1 MKKKVLTTTIATGL
15 MAAGVLTTQN
25 PASAK
30 ADTVPTGDNATST
43 NEVATQKSDAKTIA
57 QDNVNTAQTNL
68 DKAKADTQ
76 NASDSLQQ
84 AKVNETTSQKAVDEQ
99 TGKVSDAQNNVD
111 KAQADVTTAQ
121 NGLTAAQE
129 NAKNATETN
138 IQAAKDNVA
147 TQEQNVATAQDQA
160 KQANDAVTEQAN
172 KVADAQS
179 NVDKAQ
185 ADVTTAQNN
194 VNAAQKTVDDAKAA
208 MDPANV
214 QATVDAANKAEA
226 QVNQDKQDVATA
238 QNNLENA
245 KAADATRQTNI
256 NNTKKAVNTAQ
267 ANVDFSTKQA
277 QEMKDQLAGFQNL
290 QTNAQKVVNDL
301 VSQNS
306 LPTFNFTNDQLNLTK
321 SLVEDLNHIITTQ
334 SYGSNAADQSKYFS
348 AWKDSMTIPGDSISD
363 SELDNKFNSWKDTNP
378 NDINEK
384 IDMTNITSEQVQEL
398 SLFTAALLNQ
408 IRQQLGI
415 IEYTGT
421 AKVTVGTVD
430 LALQVAQLSS
440 QKNAGWGHYIYALKQ
455 ATYDHGLS
463 SEPATDKDDYTSGI
477 NFYGESAQSGT
488 TNLSMTM
495 ARAKELIANAI
506 SGMLFF
512 DGYSDMGHT
521 VAILGLYNIS
531 KEYSLGDRSEVLGVS
546 LSSPIKE
553 KDNDFLADYTLHI
566 LEYDKF
572 SVDLN
577 NRVHKLN
584 YSAEEDAK
592 QVATKMAVEIANPYN
607 SEEHAKLLQEA
618 QSNLTVANEKL
629 AQAKKANDEA
639 QAILTKN
646 ESLLKVA
653 NNNLAKAQ
661 NVPVQTATA
670 QKALTDIQN
679 KLAADTKTNE
689 DAQAKKEA
697 ALGDEA
703 AKQKVLDQAN
713 ANLATAQKALTDAQ
727 AKQKAAENN
736 LSAEKAKLASLQQVS
751 NAKTQDVKAAQVALD
766 DAKNKL
772 AALENAPLLVKA
784 AEDKLA
790 AAQKALDPVE
800 NVLVSEKAKLSAL
813 KQDLADAQADVTTAQ
828 KNYDEKLAIQTKA
841 QTDLD
846 NAKKVLQAI
855 YDREALE
862 AQIAAQEKAR
872 EEAEKKAAEEKAQA
886 EKNGYHVDG
895 NKVVD
900 ENGNQVSNWTVKNGQ
915 IIDNKGKVVSG
926 LTINKAG
933 AVVNKIGQQI
943 NSKNV
948 VDNLQ
953 ANKRTQAPVVQ
964 SKVAGKT
971 YVSTVVAPEKA
982 KANALPQTGEKE
994 SKTTLVGAILVGL
1007 GSLVGLFG
1015 LGRKKEY

>member
-30 ADTVPTGDNATST
+30 ADTVPKGDNATST
-43 NEVATQKSDAKTIA
+43 NEVATQESDAKTIA
-57 QDNVNTAQTNL
+57 QNNVNTAQTNL
-68 DKAKADTQ
+68 DKSKADTQ

-84 AKVNETTSQKAVDEQ
+84 AKANETTAQKAVDEQ
-99 TGKVSDAQNNVD
+99 TNKVADAQSNVD

-147 TQEQNVATAQDQA
+147 TQEQTVATAQDQA
-160 KQANDAVTEQAN
+160 KQATDAVTEQAN
-172 KVADAQS
+172 KVADAQKAVNDAQKNTS
-179 NVDKAQ
+179 AAQ
-185 ADVTTAQNN
+185 ADVTTAQKA
-194 VNAAQKTVDDAKAA
+194 VADAKAA

-245 KAADATRQTNI
+245 KTADATRQTNI
-256 NNTKKAVNTAQ
+256 DNAQKAVNTAQ

-277 QEMKDQLAGFQNL
+277 QEMKDQFNKYQGIKDA
-290 QTNAQKVVNDL
+290 AQKEVDGLNDKLSNVNTITISDVEAYKKAFNDWYTGSKRGENWTEEDKNFL
-301 VSQNS
+301 NDFMNS
-306 LPTFNFTNDQLNLTK
+306 NTYK
-321 SLVEDLNHIITTQ
+321 
-334 SYGSNAADQSKYFS
+334 GNAADKNI
-348 AWKDSMTIPGDSISD
+348 TV
-363 SELDNKFNSWKDTNP
+363 
-378 NDINEK
+378 DINHLTADQIK
-384 IDMTNITSEQVQEL
+384 EL
-398 SLFTAALLNQ
+398 SLFSADLLNQ
-408 IRQQLGI
+408 VRNQLGLPKVI
-415 IEYTGT
+415 VTEGSLKLAKDVTDNYVSDNWDKFDHDVDGISRAAAENGLLSGGNFYEDAIFSSDFSEASTMDDLKSILYTGI
-421 AKVTVGTVD
+421 VTMIGGSGD
-430 LALQVAQLSS
+430 EMLHA
-440 QKNAGWGHYIYALKQ
+440 AGL
-455 ATYDHGLS
+455 
-463 SEPATDKDDYTSGI
+463 
-477 NFYGESAQSGT
+477 
-488 TNLSMTM
+488 
-495 ARAKELIANAI
+495 
-506 SGMLFF
+506 
-512 DGYSDMGHT
+512 
-521 VAILGLYNIS
+521 
-531 KEYSLGDRSEVLGVS
+531 LGVDFGDDIS
-546 LSSPIKE
+546 TGKEQYFSAGTSMFPIKE
-553 KDNDFLADYTLHI
+553 DQMWITKMGHFFNVSKDYIRDSA
-566 LEYDKF
+566 KF
-572 SVDLN
+572 STTEVPGTSTEDL
-577 NRVHKLN
+577 VTQLN
-584 YSAEEDAK
+584 TAK
-592 QVATKMAVEIANPYN
+592 
-607 SEEHAKLLQEA
+607 AKLASATDALNKAKDADTQA
-618 QSNLTVANEKL
+618 QQILAKNKVELTTAQDNLT
-629 AQAKKANDEA
+629 
-639 QAILTKN
+639 
-646 ESLLKVA
+646 
-653 NNNLAKAQ
+653 KAQ
-661 NVPVQTATA
+661 NVPVQTEIA
-670 QKALTDIQN
+670 QKALTDVQN
-679 KLAADTKTNE
+679 KLAADTKINE

-703 AKQKVLDQAN
+703 AKQKVLDQAK

-751 NAKTQDVKAAQVALD
+751 NEKTQDVKAAQVALD

-926 LTINKAG
+926 LTINKVG
-933 AVVNKIGQQI
+933 AVVNKTGQQI

-953 ANKRTQAPVVQ
+953 SKRTQAPVVQ

-982 KANALPQTGEKE
+982 KTNTLPQTGEKE

>member
-84 AKVNETTSQKAVDEQ
+84 AKVNETTAQKAVDEQ

-129 NAKNATETN
+129 NAKNATEAN

-160 KQANDAVTEQAN
+160 RQANDAVTEQTN
-172 KVADAQS
+172 KVADAQKVVNDAQNNTS
-179 NVDKAQ
+179 SAQNNVDKAQ
-185 ADVTTAQNN
+185 KA
-194 VNAAQKTVDDAKAA
+194 VNDAKSA

-214 QATVDAANKAEA
+214 QSTVDAANKAEA
-226 QVNQDKQDVATA
+226 QVNQDKQDVAKA
-238 QNNLENA
+238 QTNLDNA

-256 NNTKKAVNTAQ
+256 DNAQKAVDTAKS
-267 ANVDFSTKQA
+267 NVDFSTKQA
-277 QEMKDQLAGFQNL
+277 QEMKDQLNKYQGIKDA
-290 QTNAQKVVNDL
+290 AQKAVDGLNDKLANVNTITISDVEAYKKAFNDWYTGSRRGENWTEEDKNFL
-301 VSQNS
+301 NDFMNS
-306 LPTFNFTNDQLNLTK
+306 NTYK
-321 SLVEDLNHIITTQ
+321 
-334 SYGSNAADQSKYFS
+334 GNAAD
-348 AWKDSMTIPGDSISD
+348 KDVVV
-363 SELDNKFNSWKDTNP
+363 
-378 NDINEK
+378 DINHLTADQIK
-384 IDMTNITSEQVQEL
+384 EL
-398 SLFTAALLNQ
+398 SLFSADLLNQ
-408 IRQQLGI
+408 VRNQLGLPKVI
-415 IEYTGT
+415 VTEGSLKLAKDVTDNYVSDNWDKFDHDVDGISRAAEENGLLSGGNFYEDAIFSSDFSEASTMDDLKSILYTGI
-421 AKVTVGTVD
+421 VTMIGGSGD
-430 LALQVAQLSS
+430 EMLHA
-440 QKNAGWGHYIYALKQ
+440 AGL
-455 ATYDHGLS
+455 
-463 SEPATDKDDYTSGI
+463 
-477 NFYGESAQSGT
+477 
-488 TNLSMTM
+488 
-495 ARAKELIANAI
+495 
-506 SGMLFF
+506 
-512 DGYSDMGHT
+512 
-521 VAILGLYNIS
+521 
-531 KEYSLGDRSEVLGVS
+531 LGVDFGDDIS
-546 LSSPIKE
+546 TGKEQYFSAGTSMFPIKE
-553 KDNDFLADYTLHI
+553 DQMWITKMGHFFNVSKDYIRDSA
-566 LEYDKF
+566 KF
-572 SVDLN
+572 STTEVPGTSTEDL
-577 NRVHKLN
+577 VTQLN
-584 YSAEEDAK
+584 TAK
-592 QVATKMAVEIANPYN
+592 
-607 SEEHAKLLQEA
+607 AKLASATDALNKAKDADTQA
-618 QSNLTVANEKL
+618 QQILAKNKAELTTAQDNLT
-629 AQAKKANDEA
+629 
-639 QAILTKN
+639 
-646 ESLLKVA
+646 
-653 NNNLAKAQ
+653 KAQ

-670 QKALTDIQN
+670 QKALTDAQN
-679 KLAADTKTNE
+679 KLAADTKINE
-689 DAQAKKEA
+689 DAQAKKAA

-713 ANLATAQKALTDAQ
+713 ANLVTAQKALTDAQ
-727 AKQKAAENN
+727 NKQKEAENN
-736 LSAEKAKLASLQQVS
+736 LSAEKAKLASLQQVA
-751 NAKTQDVKAAQVALD
+751 NEKAQAVKDAQATLD

-790 AAQKALDPVE
+790 AAQKALDPLE
-800 NVLVSEKAKLSAL
+800 NTLVSENAKLSAL
-813 KQDLADAQADVTTAQ
+813 KQDLADAQVAVDQAQ
-828 KNYDEKLAIQTKA
+828 KNYNEKLATQTKA

-933 AVVNKIGQQI
+933 AVVNKTGQQI

-971 YVSTVVAPEKA
+971 YVSTVVVPEKA

>member
-15 MAAGVLTTQN
+15 IAAGVLTTQN

-30 ADTVPTGDNATST
+30 ADTVPTGDNDTST

-84 AKVNETTSQKAVDEQ
+84 AKVNETTAQKAVDEQ

-129 NAKNATETN
+129 NAKNATEAN

-172 KVADAQS
+172 KVADAQKAVNDAQKNTS
-179 NVDKAQ
+179 AAQ
-185 ADVTTAQNN
+185 ADVTTAQ
-194 VNAAQKTVDDAKAA
+194 KTVDDTKAA

-226 QVNQDKQDVATA
+226 QVNQDKQNVATA
-238 QNNLENA
+238 QNNLDNA

-256 NNTKKAVNTAQ
+256 DNAQKAVNTAQ

-277 QEMKDQLAGFQNL
+277 QEMKDQFNKYQGIKDA
-290 QTNAQKVVNDL
+290 AQKEVDGLNDKLSNVNTITISDVEAYKKAFNDWYTGSKRGENWTEEDKNFL
-301 VSQNS
+301 NDFMNS
-306 LPTFNFTNDQLNLTK
+306 NTYK
-321 SLVEDLNHIITTQ
+321 
-334 SYGSNAADQSKYFS
+334 GNAADKNI
-348 AWKDSMTIPGDSISD
+348 TV
-363 SELDNKFNSWKDTNP
+363 
-378 NDINEK
+378 DINHLTADQIK
-384 IDMTNITSEQVQEL
+384 EL
-398 SLFTAALLNQ
+398 SLFSADLLNQ
-408 IRQQLGI
+408 VRNQLGLPKVI
-415 IEYTGT
+415 VTEGSLKLAKDVTDNYVSDNWDKFDHDVDGISRAAAENGLLSGGNFYEDAIFSSDFSEASTMDDLKSILYTGI
-421 AKVTVGTVD
+421 VTMIGGSGD
-430 LALQVAQLSS
+430 EMLHA
-440 QKNAGWGHYIYALKQ
+440 AGL
-455 ATYDHGLS
+455 
-463 SEPATDKDDYTSGI
+463 
-477 NFYGESAQSGT
+477 
-488 TNLSMTM
+488 
-495 ARAKELIANAI
+495 
-506 SGMLFF
+506 
-512 DGYSDMGHT
+512 
-521 VAILGLYNIS
+521 
-531 KEYSLGDRSEVLGVS
+531 LGVDFGDDIS
-546 LSSPIKE
+546 TGKEQYFSAGTSMFPIKE
-553 KDNDFLADYTLHI
+553 DQMWITKMGHFFNVSKDYIRDSA
-566 LEYDKF
+566 KF
-572 SVDLN
+572 STTEVPGTSTEDL
-577 NRVHKLN
+577 VTQLN
-584 YSAEEDAK
+584 TAK
-592 QVATKMAVEIANPYN
+592 
-607 SEEHAKLLQEA
+607 AKLASATDALNKAKDADTQA
-618 QSNLTVANEKL
+618 QQILAKNKVELTTAQDNLT
-629 AQAKKANDEA
+629 
-639 QAILTKN
+639 
-646 ESLLKVA
+646 
-653 NNNLAKAQ
+653 KAQ

-670 QKALTDIQN
+670 QRALADAQN
-679 KLAADTKTNE
+679 KLAADTKINE

-713 ANLATAQKALTDAQ
+713 ANLATAQKALIDAQ
-727 AKQKAAENN
+727 TKQKAAENN
-736 LSAEKAKLASLQQVS
+736 LSAEKAKLANLQQVS
-751 NAKTQDVKAAQVALD
+751 NEKTQDVKAAQVALD

-790 AAQKALDPVE
+790 EAQKALDPVE

-813 KQDLADAQADVTTAQ
+813 KQDLADAQADATTAQ
-828 KNYDEKLAIQTKA
+828 KNYNEKLAIQTKA

-886 EKNGYHVDG
+886 EKNSYHVDG

-933 AVVNKIGQQI
+933 AVVNKTGQQI
-943 NSKNV
+943 NSKDV

-971 YVSTVVAPEKA
+971 YVSTVVVPEKA

>member
-43 NEVATQKSDAKTIA
+43 NEVATQESDAKTIA
-57 QDNVNTAQTNL
+57 QNNVNTAQNNL
-68 DKAKADTQ
+68 DKSKADTQ

-84 AKVNETTSQKAVDEQ
+84 AKANETTAQKAVDEQ
-99 TGKVSDAQNNVD
+99 TNKVADAQNNVD
-111 KAQADVTTAQ
+111 KAQANVNTAQ

-138 IQAAKDNVA
+138 IQTAKDNVA

-160 KQANDAVTEQAN
+160 KQVSDTVTEQTN
-172 KVADAQS
+172 KVSNAQETVNDAQKNTS
-179 NVDKAQ
+179 AAQ
-185 ADVTTAQNN
+185 ADVNTAQK
-194 VNAAQKTVDDAKAA
+194 AVDDAKTA

-256 NNTKKAVNTAQ
+256 DNAQKAVDTAKS
-267 ANVDFSTKQA
+267 NVDFSTKQA
-277 QEMKDQLAGFQNL
+277 QEMKDQFNKYQGIKDA
-290 QTNAQKVVNDL
+290 AQKEVDGLNDKLSNVNTITISDVEAYKKAFNDWYTGSKRGENWTEEDKNFL
-301 VSQNS
+301 NDFMNS
-306 LPTFNFTNDQLNLTK
+306 NTYK
-321 SLVEDLNHIITTQ
+321 
-334 SYGSNAADQSKYFS
+334 GNAADKNI
-348 AWKDSMTIPGDSISD
+348 TV
-363 SELDNKFNSWKDTNP
+363 
-378 NDINEK
+378 DINHLTADQIK
-384 IDMTNITSEQVQEL
+384 EL
-398 SLFTAALLNQ
+398 SLFSADLLNQ
-408 IRQQLGI
+408 VRNQLGLPKVI
-415 IEYTGT
+415 VTEGSLKLAKDVTDNYVSDNWDKFDHDVDGISRAAAENGLLSGGNFYEDAIFSSDFSEASTMDDLKSILYTGI
-421 AKVTVGTVD
+421 VTMIGGSGD
-430 LALQVAQLSS
+430 EMLHA
-440 QKNAGWGHYIYALKQ
+440 AGL
-455 ATYDHGLS
+455 
-463 SEPATDKDDYTSGI
+463 
-477 NFYGESAQSGT
+477 
-488 TNLSMTM
+488 
-495 ARAKELIANAI
+495 
-506 SGMLFF
+506 
-512 DGYSDMGHT
+512 
-521 VAILGLYNIS
+521 
-531 KEYSLGDRSEVLGVS
+531 LGVDFGDDIS
-546 LSSPIKE
+546 TGKEQYFSAGTSMFPIKE
-553 KDNDFLADYTLHI
+553 DQMWITKMGHFFNVSKDYIRDSA
-566 LEYDKF
+566 KF
-572 SVDLN
+572 STTEVPGTSTEDL
-577 NRVHKLN
+577 VTQLN
-584 YSAEEDAK
+584 TAK
-592 QVATKMAVEIANPYN
+592 
-607 SEEHAKLLQEA
+607 AKLASATDALNKAKDADTQA
-618 QSNLTVANEKL
+618 QQILAKNKVELTTAQDNLT
-629 AQAKKANDEA
+629 
-639 QAILTKN
+639 
-646 ESLLKVA
+646 
-653 NNNLAKAQ
+653 KAQ
-661 NVPVQTATA
+661 NVPVQTEIA
-670 QKALTDIQN
+670 QKALTDVQN
-679 KLAADTKTNE
+679 KLAADTKINE

-751 NAKTQDVKAAQVALD
+751 NEKTQDVKAAQVALD

-933 AVVNKIGQQI
+933 AVVNKTGQQI

-971 YVSTVVAPEKA
+971 YVSTVVVPEKA

>member
-43 NEVATQKSDAKTIA
+43 NEVATQESDAKTIA

-68 DKAKADTQ
+68 DKSKADTQ

-84 AKVNETTSQKAVDEQ
+84 AKVNETTAQKVVDEQ

-147 TQEQNVATAQDQA
+147 TQEQTVATAQDQA
-160 KQANDAVTEQAN
+160 KQATDAVTEQAN
-172 KVADAQS
+172 KVADAQKAVNDAQKNTS
-179 NVDKAQ
+179 AAQ
-185 ADVTTAQNN
+185 ADVTTAQKA
-194 VNAAQKTVDDAKAA
+194 VADAKAA

-245 KAADATRQTNI
+245 KTADATRQTNI
-256 NNTKKAVNTAQ
+256 DNAQKAVNTAQ

-277 QEMKDQLAGFQNL
+277 QEMKDQFNKYQGIKDA
-290 QTNAQKVVNDL
+290 AQKEVDGLNDKLSNVNTITISDVEAYKKAFNDWYTGSKRGENWTEEDKNFL
-301 VSQNS
+301 NDFMNS
-306 LPTFNFTNDQLNLTK
+306 NTYK
-321 SLVEDLNHIITTQ
+321 
-334 SYGSNAADQSKYFS
+334 GNAADKNI
-348 AWKDSMTIPGDSISD
+348 TV
-363 SELDNKFNSWKDTNP
+363 
-378 NDINEK
+378 DINHLTADQIK
-384 IDMTNITSEQVQEL
+384 EL
-398 SLFTAALLNQ
+398 SLFSADLLNQ
-408 IRQQLGI
+408 VRNQLGLPKVI
-415 IEYTGT
+415 VTEGSLKLAKDVTDNYVSDNWDKFDHDVDGISRAAAENGLLSGGNFYEDAIFSSDFSEASTMDDLKSILYTGI
-421 AKVTVGTVD
+421 VTMIGGSGD
-430 LALQVAQLSS
+430 EMLHA
-440 QKNAGWGHYIYALKQ
+440 AGL
-455 ATYDHGLS
+455 
-463 SEPATDKDDYTSGI
+463 
-477 NFYGESAQSGT
+477 
-488 TNLSMTM
+488 
-495 ARAKELIANAI
+495 
-506 SGMLFF
+506 
-512 DGYSDMGHT
+512 
-521 VAILGLYNIS
+521 
-531 KEYSLGDRSEVLGVS
+531 LGVDFGDDIS
-546 LSSPIKE
+546 TGKEQYFSAGTSMFPIKE
-553 KDNDFLADYTLHI
+553 DQMWITKMGHFFNVSKDYIRDSA
-566 LEYDKF
+566 KF
-572 SVDLN
+572 STTEVPGTSTEDL
-577 NRVHKLN
+577 VTQLN
-584 YSAEEDAK
+584 TAK
-592 QVATKMAVEIANPYN
+592 
-607 SEEHAKLLQEA
+607 AKLASATDALNKAKDADTQA
-618 QSNLTVANEKL
+618 QQILANNKVELTTAQDNLT
-629 AQAKKANDEA
+629 
-639 QAILTKN
+639 
-646 ESLLKVA
+646 
-653 NNNLAKAQ
+653 KAQ
-661 NVPVQTATA
+661 NVPVQTEIA
-670 QKALTDIQN
+670 QKALTDVQN
-679 KLAADTKTNE
+679 KLAADTKINE

-736 LSAEKAKLASLQQVS
+736 LSAEKAKLASLQQVA
-751 NAKTQDVKAAQVALD
+751 NEKTQDVKAAQVALD

-784 AEDKLA
+784 AEDKLS

-900 ENGNQVSNWTVKNGQ
+900 ENGNQVANWTVKNGQ

-933 AVVNKIGQQI
+933 AVVNKTGQQI

-953 ANKRTQAPVVQ
+953 FKRTQAPVVQ
-964 SKVAGKT
+964 SKVAGKI

-982 KANALPQTGEKE
+982 KTNTLPQTGEKE

>member
-1 MKKKVLTTTIATGL
+1 MKNKVLTTTIATGL

-30 ADTVPTGDNATST
+30 ADTVPTGDNTTS

-68 DKAKADTQ
+68 DKSKADTQ
-76 NASDSLQQ
+76 NTSDSLQQ
-84 AKVNETTSQKAVDEQ
+84 AKANETTAQKAVDEQ
-99 TGKVSDAQNNVD
+99 ANKVSEAQNNVD

-121 NGLTAAQE
+121 NELIAAQE
-129 NAKNATETN
+129 NAKNATEAN

-160 KQANDAVTEQAN
+160 KQANDAVTEQTN
-172 KVADAQS
+172 KVADAQKVVNDAQNNTS
-179 NVDKAQ
+179 SAQNNVDKAQ
-185 ADVTTAQNN
+185 KA
-194 VNAAQKTVDDAKAA
+194 VNDAKSA

-214 QATVDAANKAEA
+214 QSTVDAANKAEA
-226 QVNQDKQDVATA
+226 QVNQDKQDVAKA
-238 QNNLENA
+238 QTNLDNA

-256 NNTKKAVNTAQ
+256 DNAQKAVDTAKS
-267 ANVDFSTKQA
+267 NVDFSTKQA
-277 QEMKDQLAGFQNL
+277 QEMKDQLNKYQGIKDA
-290 QTNAQKVVNDL
+290 AQKAVDGLNDKLANVNTITISDVEAYKKAFNDWYTGSRRGENWTEEDKNFL
-301 VSQNS
+301 NDFMNS
-306 LPTFNFTNDQLNLTK
+306 NTYK
-321 SLVEDLNHIITTQ
+321 
-334 SYGSNAADQSKYFS
+334 GNAAD
-348 AWKDSMTIPGDSISD
+348 KDVVV
-363 SELDNKFNSWKDTNP
+363 
-378 NDINEK
+378 DINHLTADQIK
-384 IDMTNITSEQVQEL
+384 EL
-398 SLFTAALLNQ
+398 SLFSADLLNQ
-408 IRQQLGI
+408 VRNQLGLPKVI
-415 IEYTGT
+415 VTEGSLKLAKDVTDNYVSDNWDKFDHDVDGISRAAEENGLLSGGNFYEDAIFSSDFSEASTMDDLKSILYTGI
-421 AKVTVGTVD
+421 VTMIGGSGD
-430 LALQVAQLSS
+430 EMLHA
-440 QKNAGWGHYIYALKQ
+440 AGL
-455 ATYDHGLS
+455 
-463 SEPATDKDDYTSGI
+463 
-477 NFYGESAQSGT
+477 
-488 TNLSMTM
+488 
-495 ARAKELIANAI
+495 
-506 SGMLFF
+506 
-512 DGYSDMGHT
+512 
-521 VAILGLYNIS
+521 
-531 KEYSLGDRSEVLGVS
+531 LGVDFGGDIS
-546 LSSPIKE
+546 TGKEQYFSAGTSMFPIKE
-553 KDNDFLADYTLHI
+553 DQMWITKMGHFFNVSKDYIRDSA
-566 LEYDKF
+566 KF
-572 SVDLN
+572 STTEVPGTSTEDL
-577 NRVHKLN
+577 VTQLN
-584 YSAEEDAK
+584 TAK
-592 QVATKMAVEIANPYN
+592 
-607 SEEHAKLLQEA
+607 AKLASATDALNKAKDADTQA
-618 QSNLTVANEKL
+618 QQILAKNKAELTTAQDNLT
-629 AQAKKANDEA
+629 
-639 QAILTKN
+639 
-646 ESLLKVA
+646 
-653 NNNLAKAQ
+653 KAQ

-670 QKALTDIQN
+670 QKALTDAQN
-679 KLAADTKTNE
+679 KLAADTKINE
-689 DAQAKKEA
+689 DAQAKKAA

-713 ANLATAQKALTDAQ
+713 ANLVTAQKALTDAQ
-727 AKQKAAENN
+727 NKQKEAENN
-736 LSAEKAKLASLQQVS
+736 LSAEKAKLASLQQVA
-751 NAKTQDVKAAQVALD
+751 NEKAQAVKDAQATLD

-790 AAQKALDPVE
+790 AAQKALDPLE
-800 NVLVSEKAKLSAL
+800 NTLVSENAKLSAL
-813 KQDLADAQADVTTAQ
+813 KQDLADAQVAVDQAQ
-828 KNYDEKLAIQTKA
+828 KNYNEKLATQTKA

-933 AVVNKIGQQI
+933 AVVNKTGQQI

-982 KANALPQTGEKE
+982 KANALPQTGEKQ

>member
-30 ADTVPTGDNATST
+30 ADTVPTGDNTTSTT

-57 QDNVNTAQTNL
+57 QDNVNTAQTNI
-68 DKAKADTQ
+68 D
-76 NASDSLQQ
+76 NAQ
-84 AKVNETTSQKAVDEQ
+84 
-99 TGKVSDAQNNVD
+99 
-111 KAQADVTTAQ
+111 
-121 NGLTAAQE
+121 
-129 NAKNATETN
+129 
-138 IQAAKDNVA
+138 
-147 TQEQNVATAQDQA
+147 
-160 KQANDAVTEQAN
+160 
-172 KVADAQS
+172 
-179 NVDKAQ
+179 
-185 ADVTTAQNN
+185 
-194 VNAAQKTVDDAKAA
+194 
-208 MDPANV
+208 
-214 QATVDAANKAEA
+214 
-226 QVNQDKQDVATA
+226 
-238 QNNLENA
+238 
-245 KAADATRQTNI
+245 
-256 NNTKKAVNTAQ
+256 KAVNTAQ

-277 QEMKDQLAGFQNL
+277 QEMKDQLNKYQGIKDA
-290 QTNAQKVVNDL
+290 AQKEVDGLNDKLANVNTITISDVEAYKKAFNDWYTGSKRGENWTEEDKNFL
-301 VSQNS
+301 NDFMNS
-306 LPTFNFTNDQLNLTK
+306 NTYK
-321 SLVEDLNHIITTQ
+321 
-334 SYGSNAADQSKYFS
+334 GNAADKNI
-348 AWKDSMTIPGDSISD
+348 TV
-363 SELDNKFNSWKDTNP
+363 
-378 NDINEK
+378 DINHLTADQIK
-384 IDMTNITSEQVQEL
+384 EL
-398 SLFTAALLNQ
+398 SLFSADLLNQ
-408 IRQQLGI
+408 VRNQLGLPKVI
-415 IEYTGT
+415 VTEGSLKLAKDVTDNYVSDNWDKFDHDVDGISRAAEENGLLSGGNFYEDAIFSSDFSEASTMDDLKSILYTGI
-421 AKVTVGTVD
+421 VTMIGGSGD
-430 LALQVAQLSS
+430 EMLHA
-440 QKNAGWGHYIYALKQ
+440 AGL
-455 ATYDHGLS
+455 
-463 SEPATDKDDYTSGI
+463 
-477 NFYGESAQSGT
+477 
-488 TNLSMTM
+488 
-495 ARAKELIANAI
+495 
-506 SGMLFF
+506 
-512 DGYSDMGHT
+512 
-521 VAILGLYNIS
+521 
-531 KEYSLGDRSEVLGVS
+531 LGVDFGDDIS
-546 LSSPIKE
+546 TGKEQYFSAGTSMFPIKE
-553 KDNDFLADYTLHI
+553 DQMWITKMGHFFNVSKDYIRDSA
-566 LEYDKF
+566 KF
-572 SVDLN
+572 STTEVPGTSTEDL
-577 NRVHKLN
+577 VTQLN
-584 YSAEEDAK
+584 T
-592 QVATKMAVEIANPYN
+592 TK
-607 SEEHAKLLQEA
+607 AKLASATDALNKAKDADTQA
-618 QSNLTVANEKL
+618 QQILAKNKAELITAQDNLTK
-629 AQAKKANDEA
+629 
-639 QAILTKN
+639 T
-646 ESLLKVA
+646 
-653 NNNLAKAQ
+653 Q
-661 NVPVQTATA
+661 NVPVQTETA
-670 QKALTDIQN
+670 QKALTDAQN
-679 KLAADTKTNE
+679 KLATDTKINE

-703 AKQKVLDQAN
+703 AKRKVLDQAN

-736 LSAEKAKLASLQQVS
+736 LSAEKVKLASLQQVA
-751 NAKTQDVKAAQVALD
+751 NEKTQDVKTAQVALD
-766 DAKNKL
+766 DVKNKL
-772 AALENAPLLVKA
+772 AALENAPLLLKA

-790 AAQKALDPVE
+790 AAQKVLDPVE

-933 AVVNKIGQQI
+933 AVVNKTGQQI

-982 KANALPQTGEKE
+982 KANALPQTGEKQ

>member
-76 NASDSLQQ
+76 NASNSLQK
-84 AKVNETTSQKAVDEQ
+84 AKANETTAQKAVDEQ
-99 TGKVSDAQNNVD
+99 TNKVADAQSNVD

-138 IQAAKDNVA
+138 IQAAKNNVA

-256 NNTKKAVNTAQ
+256 DNAKKAVNTAQ

-277 QEMKDQLAGFQNL
+277 QEMKDQLNKYQGIKDA
-290 QTNAQKVVNDL
+290 AQKEVDGLNDKLANVNTITISDVEAYKKAFNDWYTGSKRGENWTEEDKNFL
-301 VSQNS
+301 NDFMNS
-306 LPTFNFTNDQLNLTK
+306 NTYK
-321 SLVEDLNHIITTQ
+321 
-334 SYGSNAADQSKYFS
+334 GNAADKNI
-348 AWKDSMTIPGDSISD
+348 TV
-363 SELDNKFNSWKDTNP
+363 
-378 NDINEK
+378 DINHLIADQIK
-384 IDMTNITSEQVQEL
+384 EL
-398 SLFTAALLNQ
+398 SLFSADLLNQ
-408 IRQQLGI
+408 VRNQLGLPKVI
-415 IEYTGT
+415 VTEGSLKLAKDVTDNYVSDNWDKFDHDVDGISRAAEENGLLSGGNFYEDAIFSSDFSEASTMDDLKSILYTGIVT
-421 AKVTVGTVD
+421 MIGGSGDEMLHAAGLLGVDFGDDISTGKEQYFSAGTSMFPIKENQMWITKMGHFFNVSKDYIRDSAKFSTTEVPGTSTED
-430 LALQVAQLSS
+430 LVAQLNTTKTKLAS
-440 QKNAGWGHYIYALKQ
+440 
-455 ATYDHGLS
+455 
-463 SEPATDKDDYTSGI
+463 ATDALNKAKDADTQ
-477 NFYGESAQSGT
+477 AQQILAKNKAELT
-488 TNLSMTM
+488 T
-495 ARAKELIANAI
+495 
-506 SGMLFF
+506 
-512 DGYSDMGHT
+512 
-521 VAILGLYNIS
+521 
-531 KEYSLGDRSEVLGVS
+531 
-546 LSSPIKE
+546 
-553 KDNDFLADYTLHI
+553 
-566 LEYDKF
+566 
-572 SVDLN
+572 
-577 NRVHKLN
+577 
-584 YSAEEDAK
+584 
-592 QVATKMAVEIANPYN
+592 
-607 SEEHAKLLQEA
+607 A
-618 QSNLTVANEKL
+618 QDNLT
-629 AQAKKANDEA
+629 
-639 QAILTKN
+639 
-646 ESLLKVA
+646 
-653 NNNLAKAQ
+653 KAQ
-661 NVPVQTATA
+661 NVPVQTETA
-670 QKALTDIQN
+670 QKALTDAQN
-679 KLAADTKTNE
+679 KLATDTKINV

-727 AKQKAAENN
+727 AKQKVAENN
-736 LSAEKAKLASLQQVS
+736 LSAEKAKLASLQQVA
-751 NAKTQDVKAAQVALD
+751 NEKIQDVKTAQVALD

-841 QTDLD
+841 QTNLD

-933 AVVNKIGQQI
+933 AVVNKTGQQI

>member
-43 NEVATQKSDAKTIA
+43 NEVATQESDAKTIA
-57 QDNVNTAQTNL
+57 QNNVNTAQNNL
-68 DKAKADTQ
+68 DKSKADTQ

-84 AKVNETTSQKAVDEQ
+84 AKANETTAQKAVDEQ
-99 TGKVSDAQNNVD
+99 TNKVADTQNNVD
-111 KAQADVTTAQ
+111 KAQANVNTAQ

-138 IQAAKDNVA
+138 IQTAKDNVA

-160 KQANDAVTEQAN
+160 KQASDTVTEQTN
-172 KVADAQS
+172 KVSNAQETVNDAQKNTS
-179 NVDKAQ
+179 AAQ
-185 ADVTTAQNN
+185 ADVNTAQK
-194 VNAAQKTVDDAKAA
+194 AVDDAKTV

-256 NNTKKAVNTAQ
+256 DNAQKAVDTAKS
-267 ANVDFSTKQA
+267 NVDFSTKQA
-277 QEMKDQLAGFQNL
+277 QEMKDQFNKYQRIKDA
-290 QTNAQKVVNDL
+290 AQKEVDGLNDKLSNVNTITISDVEAYKKAFNDWYTGSKRGENWTEEDKNFL
-301 VSQNS
+301 NDFMNS
-306 LPTFNFTNDQLNLTK
+306 NTYK
-321 SLVEDLNHIITTQ
+321 
-334 SYGSNAADQSKYFS
+334 GNAADKNI
-348 AWKDSMTIPGDSISD
+348 TV
-363 SELDNKFNSWKDTNP
+363 
-378 NDINEK
+378 DINHLTADQIK
-384 IDMTNITSEQVQEL
+384 EL
-398 SLFTAALLNQ
+398 SLFSADLLNQ
-408 IRQQLGI
+408 VRNQLGLPKVI
-415 IEYTGT
+415 VTEGSLKLAKDVTDNYVSDNWDKFDHDVDGISRAAAENGLLSGGNFYEDAIFSSDFSEASTMDDLKSILYTGI
-421 AKVTVGTVD
+421 VTMIGGSGD
-430 LALQVAQLSS
+430 EMLHA
-440 QKNAGWGHYIYALKQ
+440 AGL
-455 ATYDHGLS
+455 
-463 SEPATDKDDYTSGI
+463 
-477 NFYGESAQSGT
+477 
-488 TNLSMTM
+488 
-495 ARAKELIANAI
+495 
-506 SGMLFF
+506 
-512 DGYSDMGHT
+512 
-521 VAILGLYNIS
+521 
-531 KEYSLGDRSEVLGVS
+531 LGVDFGDDIS
-546 LSSPIKE
+546 TGKEQYFSAGTSMFPIKE
-553 KDNDFLADYTLHI
+553 DQMWITKMGHFFNVSKDYIRDSA
-566 LEYDKF
+566 KF
-572 SVDLN
+572 STTEVPGTSTEYLVTQLN
-577 NRVHKLN
+577 T
-584 YSAEEDAK
+584 AK
-592 QVATKMAVEIANPYN
+592 
-607 SEEHAKLLQEA
+607 AKLASATDALNKAKDADTQA
-618 QSNLTVANEKL
+618 QQILAKNKVELTTAQDNLT
-629 AQAKKANDEA
+629 
-639 QAILTKN
+639 
-646 ESLLKVA
+646 
-653 NNNLAKAQ
+653 KAQ
-661 NVPVQTATA
+661 NVPVQTEIA
-670 QKALTDIQN
+670 QKALTDVQN
-679 KLAADTKTNE
+679 KLAADTKINE
-689 DAQAKKEA
+689 EAQAKKEA

-751 NAKTQDVKAAQVALD
+751 NEKTQDVKAAQVALD

-828 KNYDEKLAIQTKA
+828 KNYDEKLAIQAKA

-915 IIDNKGKVVSG
+915 IIDNKGKVVLG

-933 AVVNKIGQQI
+933 AVVNKTGQQI

-953 ANKRTQAPVVQ
+953 DNKRTQAPVVQ

-971 YVSTVVAPEKA
+971 YVSTVVVPEKA

>member
-1 MKKKVLTTTIATGL
+1 MKNKVLTTTIGTGL

-30 ADTVPTGDNATST
+30 ADTVPTGDNTTS

-68 DKAKADTQ
+68 DKSKADTQ
-76 NASDSLQQ
+76 NTSDSLQQ
-84 AKVNETTSQKAVDEQ
+84 AKANETTAQKAVDEQ
-99 TGKVSDAQNNVD
+99 ANKVSEAQNNVD

-121 NGLTAAQE
+121 NELIAAQE
-129 NAKNATETN
+129 NAKNATEAN

-160 KQANDAVTEQAN
+160 KQANDAVTEQTN
-172 KVADAQS
+172 KVADAQKVVNDAQNNTS
-179 NVDKAQ
+179 SAQNNVDKAQ
-185 ADVTTAQNN
+185 KA
-194 VNAAQKTVDDAKAA
+194 VNDAKSA

-214 QATVDAANKAEA
+214 QSTVDAANKAEA
-226 QVNQDKQDVATA
+226 QVNQDKQDVAKA
-238 QNNLENA
+238 QTNLDNA

-256 NNTKKAVNTAQ
+256 DNAQKAVDTAKS
-267 ANVDFSTKQA
+267 NVDFSTKQA
-277 QEMKDQLAGFQNL
+277 QEMKDQLNKYQGIKDA
-290 QTNAQKVVNDL
+290 AQKAVDGLNDKLANVNTITISDVEAYKKAFNDWYTGSRRGENWTEEDKNFL
-301 VSQNS
+301 NDFMNS
-306 LPTFNFTNDQLNLTK
+306 NTYK
-321 SLVEDLNHIITTQ
+321 
-334 SYGSNAADQSKYFS
+334 GNAAD
-348 AWKDSMTIPGDSISD
+348 KDVVV
-363 SELDNKFNSWKDTNP
+363 
-378 NDINEK
+378 DINHLTADQIK
-384 IDMTNITSEQVQEL
+384 EL
-398 SLFTAALLNQ
+398 SLFSADLLNQ
-408 IRQQLGI
+408 VRNQLGLPKVI
-415 IEYTGT
+415 VTEGSLKLAKDVTDNYVSDNWDKFDHDVDGISRAAEENGLLSGGNFYEDAIFSSDFSEASTMDDLKSILYTGI
-421 AKVTVGTVD
+421 VTMIGGSGD
-430 LALQVAQLSS
+430 EMLHA
-440 QKNAGWGHYIYALKQ
+440 AGL
-455 ATYDHGLS
+455 
-463 SEPATDKDDYTSGI
+463 
-477 NFYGESAQSGT
+477 
-488 TNLSMTM
+488 
-495 ARAKELIANAI
+495 
-506 SGMLFF
+506 
-512 DGYSDMGHT
+512 
-521 VAILGLYNIS
+521 
-531 KEYSLGDRSEVLGVS
+531 LGVDFGDDIS
-546 LSSPIKE
+546 TGKEQYFSAGTSMFPIKE
-553 KDNDFLADYTLHI
+553 DQMWITKMGHFFNVSKDYIRDSA
-566 LEYDKF
+566 KF
-572 SVDLN
+572 STTEVPGTSTEDL
-577 NRVHKLN
+577 VTQLN
-584 YSAEEDAK
+584 TAK
-592 QVATKMAVEIANPYN
+592 
-607 SEEHAKLLQEA
+607 AKLASATDALNKAKDADTQA
-618 QSNLTVANEKL
+618 QQILAKNKAELTTAQDNLT
-629 AQAKKANDEA
+629 
-639 QAILTKN
+639 
-646 ESLLKVA
+646 
-653 NNNLAKAQ
+653 KAQ

-670 QKALTDIQN
+670 QKALTDAQN
-679 KLAADTKTNE
+679 KLAADTKINE
-689 DAQAKKEA
+689 DAQAKKAA

-713 ANLATAQKALTDAQ
+713 ANLVTAQKALTDAQ
-727 AKQKAAENN
+727 NKQKEAENN
-736 LSAEKAKLASLQQVS
+736 LSAEKAKLASLQQVA
-751 NAKTQDVKAAQVALD
+751 NEKAQAVKDAQATLD

-790 AAQKALDPVE
+790 AAQKALDPLE
-800 NVLVSEKAKLSAL
+800 NTLVSENAKLSAL
-813 KQDLADAQADVTTAQ
+813 KQDLADAQVAVDQAQ
-828 KNYDEKLAIQTKA
+828 KNYNEKLATQTKA

-933 AVVNKIGQQI
+933 AVVNKTGQQI

-982 KANALPQTGEKE
+982 KANALPQTGEKQ

>member
-25 PASAK
+25 PVSAK
-30 ADTVPTGDNATST
+30 ADTVPKGDNATST
-43 NEVATQKSDAKTIA
+43 NEVATQESDAKTIA
-57 QDNVNTAQTNL
+57 QNNVNTAQTNL
-68 DKAKADTQ
+68 DKYKADTQ

-84 AKVNETTSQKAVDEQ
+84 AKANETTAQKAVDEQ
-99 TGKVSDAQNNVD
+99 TNKVADAQSNVD

-147 TQEQNVATAQDQA
+147 TQEQTVATAQDQA
-160 KQANDAVTEQAN
+160 KQATDAVTEQAN
-172 KVADAQS
+172 KVADAQ
-179 NVDKAQ
+179 KAVNDAQ
-185 ADVTTAQNN
+185 KNTSAAQNN

-214 QATVDAANKAEA
+214 QATVDTANKAEA
-226 QVNQDKQDVATA
+226 QVNKDKQDVAKA
-238 QNNLENA
+238 QIDLDNA

-256 NNTKKAVNTAQ
+256 DNAQKAVDTAKS
-267 ANVDFSTKQA
+267 NVDFSTKQA
-277 QEMKDQLAGFQNL
+277 QEMKDQFNKYQGIKDA
-290 QTNAQKVVNDL
+290 AQKEVDGLNDKLSNVNTITISD
-301 VSQNS
+301 VEAYKKA
-306 LPTFNFTNDQLNLTK
+306 FNDWYTGSKRGENWTEEDKNFLNDFMSSNTYK
-321 SLVEDLNHIITTQ
+321 
-334 SYGSNAADQSKYFS
+334 GNAADKNI
-348 AWKDSMTIPGDSISD
+348 TV
-363 SELDNKFNSWKDTNP
+363 
-378 NDINEK
+378 DINHLTADQIK
-384 IDMTNITSEQVQEL
+384 EL
-398 SLFTAALLNQ
+398 SLFSADLLNQ
-408 IRQQLGI
+408 VRNQLGLPKVI
-415 IEYTGT
+415 VTEGSLKLAKDVTDNYVSDNWDKFDHDVDGISRAAAENGLLSGGNFYEDAIFSSDFSEASTMDDLKSILYTGI
-421 AKVTVGTVD
+421 VTMIGGSGD
-430 LALQVAQLSS
+430 EMLHA
-440 QKNAGWGHYIYALKQ
+440 AGL
-455 ATYDHGLS
+455 
-463 SEPATDKDDYTSGI
+463 
-477 NFYGESAQSGT
+477 
-488 TNLSMTM
+488 
-495 ARAKELIANAI
+495 
-506 SGMLFF
+506 
-512 DGYSDMGHT
+512 
-521 VAILGLYNIS
+521 
-531 KEYSLGDRSEVLGVS
+531 LGVDFGDDIS
-546 LSSPIKE
+546 TGKEQYFSAGTSMFPIKE
-553 KDNDFLADYTLHI
+553 DQMWITKMGHFFNVSKDYIRDSA
-566 LEYDKF
+566 KF
-572 SVDLN
+572 STTEVPGTSTEDL
-577 NRVHKLN
+577 VTQLN
-584 YSAEEDAK
+584 TAK
-592 QVATKMAVEIANPYN
+592 
-607 SEEHAKLLQEA
+607 AKLASATDALNKAKDADTQA
-618 QSNLTVANEKL
+618 QQILAKNKVELTTAQDNLT
-629 AQAKKANDEA
+629 
-639 QAILTKN
+639 
-646 ESLLKVA
+646 
-653 NNNLAKAQ
+653 KAQ
-661 NVPVQTATA
+661 NVPVQTEIA
-670 QKALTDIQN
+670 QKALTDVQN
-679 KLAADTKTNE
+679 KLAADTKINE

-736 LSAEKAKLASLQQVS
+736 LSAEKAKLASLQQVA
-751 NAKTQDVKAAQVALD
+751 NEKTQDVKAAQVALD

-772 AALENAPLLVKA
+772 ATLENAPLLVKA

-872 EEAEKKAAEEKAQA
+872 EEAEKKAAEKAQA

-900 ENGNQVSNWTVKNGQ
+900 ENGNQVANWTVKNGQ

-933 AVVNKIGQQI
+933 AVVNKTGQQI

-953 ANKRTQAPVVQ
+953 FKRTQAPVVQ

-982 KANALPQTGEKE
+982 KTNALPQTGEKE

>member
-76 NASDSLQQ
+76 SASDSLQQ
-84 AKVNETTSQKAVDEQ
+84 AKANETTAQKAVDEQ
-99 TGKVSDAQNNVD
+99 ANKVSEAQNNVD

-121 NGLTAAQE
+121 NELTAAQE
-129 NAKNATETN
+129 NAKNATEAN
-138 IQAAKDNVA
+138 IQAAKENVA

-160 KQANDAVTEQAN
+160 KQANDAVTEQTN
-172 KVADAQS
+172 KVADAQ
-179 NVDKAQ
+179 KAVN
-185 ADVTTAQNN
+185 DAQNN
-194 VNAAQKTVDDAKAA
+194 TSAAQTDVNTAQKAVNDAKAA

-226 QVNQDKQDVATA
+226 QVNQDKQDVAKA
-238 QNNLENA
+238 QTNLDNA

-256 NNTKKAVNTAQ
+256 DNAQKAVDTAKS
-267 ANVDFSTKQA
+267 NVDFSTKQA
-277 QEMKDQLAGFQNL
+277 QEMKDQLNKYQGIKDA
-290 QTNAQKVVNDL
+290 AQKAVDGLNDKLANVNTITISDVEAYKKAFNDWYTGSRRGENWTEEDKNFL
-301 VSQNS
+301 NDFMNS
-306 LPTFNFTNDQLNLTK
+306 NTYK
-321 SLVEDLNHIITTQ
+321 
-334 SYGSNAADQSKYFS
+334 GNAAD
-348 AWKDSMTIPGDSISD
+348 KDVVV
-363 SELDNKFNSWKDTNP
+363 
-378 NDINEK
+378 DINHLTADQIK
-384 IDMTNITSEQVQEL
+384 EL
-398 SLFTAALLNQ
+398 SLFSADLLNQ
-408 IRQQLGI
+408 VRNQLGLPKVI
-415 IEYTGT
+415 VTEGSLKLAKDVTDNYVSDNWDKFDHDVDGISRAAEENGLLSGGNFYEDAIFSSDFSEASTMDDLKSILYTGI
-421 AKVTVGTVD
+421 VTMIGGSGD
-430 LALQVAQLSS
+430 EMLHA
-440 QKNAGWGHYIYALKQ
+440 AGL
-455 ATYDHGLS
+455 
-463 SEPATDKDDYTSGI
+463 
-477 NFYGESAQSGT
+477 
-488 TNLSMTM
+488 
-495 ARAKELIANAI
+495 
-506 SGMLFF
+506 
-512 DGYSDMGHT
+512 
-521 VAILGLYNIS
+521 
-531 KEYSLGDRSEVLGVS
+531 LGVDFGDDIS
-546 LSSPIKE
+546 TGKEQYFSAGTSMFPIKE
-553 KDNDFLADYTLHI
+553 DQMWITKMGHFFNVSKDYIRDSA
-566 LEYDKF
+566 KF
-572 SVDLN
+572 STTEVPGTSTEDL
-577 NRVHKLN
+577 VTQLN
-584 YSAEEDAK
+584 TAK
-592 QVATKMAVEIANPYN
+592 
-607 SEEHAKLLQEA
+607 AKLASATDALNKAKDADTQA
-618 QSNLTVANEKL
+618 QQILAKNKAELTTAQDNLT
-629 AQAKKANDEA
+629 
-639 QAILTKN
+639 
-646 ESLLKVA
+646 
-653 NNNLAKAQ
+653 KAQ

-670 QKALTDIQN
+670 QKALTDAQN
-679 KLAADTKTNE
+679 KLAADTKINE
-689 DAQAKKEA
+689 DAQAKKAA

-713 ANLATAQKALTDAQ
+713 ANLVTAQKALTDAQ
-727 AKQKAAENN
+727 NKQKEAENN
-736 LSAEKAKLASLQQVS
+736 LSAEKAKLASLQQVA
-751 NAKTQDVKAAQVALD
+751 NEKAQAVKDAQATLD

-933 AVVNKIGQQI
+933 AVVNKTGQQI

-982 KANALPQTGEKE
+982 KANALPQTGEKQ

>member
-15 MAAGVLTTQN
+15 MTAGVLTTQN

-43 NEVATQKSDAKTIA
+43 NEVSTQESDAKTIA
-57 QDNVNTAQTNL
+57 QNNVNTAQTNL
-68 DKAKADTQ
+68 DKSKADTQ
-76 NASDSLQQ
+76 NASDSLQK
-84 AKVNETTSQKAVDEQ
+84 AKANETTAQKAVDEQ
-99 TGKVSDAQNNVD
+99 T
-111 KAQADVTTAQ
+111 
-121 NGLTAAQE
+121 
-129 NAKNATETN
+129 
-138 IQAAKDNVA
+138 
-147 TQEQNVATAQDQA
+147 
-160 KQANDAVTEQAN
+160 N

-185 ADVTTAQNN
+185 ADVTTAQNELTTAQENAKNATETNIQTAKNNVATQEQNVATAQDQEKQANDAVTEQANKVADAQKAVNDAQKNTSTAQNN
-194 VNAAQKTVDDAKAA
+194 VNAAQKTVDDAKVA

-256 NNTKKAVNTAQ
+256 DNAKKAVNTAQ

-277 QEMKDQLAGFQNL
+277 QEMKDQLNKYQGIKDA
-290 QTNAQKVVNDL
+290 AQKEVDGLNDKLANVNTITISDVEAYKKAFNDWYTGSKRGENWTEEDKNFL
-301 VSQNS
+301 NDFMNS
-306 LPTFNFTNDQLNLTK
+306 NTYK
-321 SLVEDLNHIITTQ
+321 
-334 SYGSNAADQSKYFS
+334 GNAADKNI
-348 AWKDSMTIPGDSISD
+348 TV
-363 SELDNKFNSWKDTNP
+363 
-378 NDINEK
+378 DINHLTADQIK
-384 IDMTNITSEQVQEL
+384 EL
-398 SLFTAALLNQ
+398 SLFSADLLNQ
-408 IRQQLGI
+408 VRNQLGLPKVI
-415 IEYTGT
+415 VTEGSLKLAKDVTDNYVSDNWDKFDHDVDGISRAAEENGLLSGGNFYEDAIFSSDFSEASTMDDLKSILYTGIVT
-421 AKVTVGTVD
+421 MIGGSGDEMLHAAGLLGVDFGDDISTGKEQYFSAGTSMFPIKENQMWITKMGHFFNVSKDYIRDSAKFSTTEVPGTSTED
-430 LALQVAQLSS
+430 LVAQLNTTKTKLAS
-440 QKNAGWGHYIYALKQ
+440 
-455 ATYDHGLS
+455 
-463 SEPATDKDDYTSGI
+463 ATDALNKAKDADTQ
-477 NFYGESAQSGT
+477 AQQI
-488 TNLSMTM
+488 L
-495 ARAKELIANAI
+495 AKN
-506 SGMLFF
+506 
-512 DGYSDMGHT
+512 
-521 VAILGLYNIS
+521 
-531 KEYSLGDRSEVLGVS
+531 K
-546 LSSPIKE
+546 
-553 KDNDFLADYTLHI
+553 
-566 LEYDKF
+566 
-572 SVDLN
+572 
-577 NRVHKLN
+577 
-584 YSAEEDAK
+584 
-592 QVATKMAVEIANPYN
+592 
-607 SEEHAKLLQEA
+607 AKLTTA
-618 QSNLTVANEKL
+618 Q
-629 AQAKKANDEA
+629 D
-639 QAILTKN
+639 
-646 ESLLKVA
+646 
-653 NNNLAKAQ
+653 NLAKAQ

-670 QKALTDIQN
+670 QKILTDAQN
-679 KLAADTKTNE
+679 KLAADTKINE

-727 AKQKAAENN
+727 AKQKVAENN
-736 LSAEKAKLASLQQVS
+736 LSAEKAKLASLQQVA
-751 NAKTQDVKAAQVALD
+751 NEKIQDVKTAQVALD

-784 AEDKLA
+784 AEDKLV

-933 AVVNKIGQQI
+933 AVVNKTGQQI

-953 ANKRTQAPVVQ
+953 ANRRTQAPVVQ

>member
-30 ADTVPTGDNATST
+30 ADTVPTGDNTTSTT

-76 NASDSLQQ
+76 NASDSLQK
-84 AKVNETTSQKAVDEQ
+84 AKANETTAQKAVDEQ
-99 TGKVSDAQNNVD
+99 TNKVADAQSNVD

-121 NGLTAAQE
+121 NELTAAQE

-160 KQANDAVTEQAN
+160 KQANDAVTEQTN

-179 NVDKAQ
+179 NIDKAQ

-238 QNNLENA
+238 QTNLENA

-256 NNTKKAVNTAQ
+256 DNAQKAVNTAQ

-277 QEMKDQLAGFQNL
+277 QEMKDQLNKYQGIKDA
-290 QTNAQKVVNDL
+290 AQKEVDGLNDKLANVNTITISDVEAYKKAFNDWYTGSKRGENWTEEDKNFL
-301 VSQNS
+301 NDFMNS
-306 LPTFNFTNDQLNLTK
+306 NTYK
-321 SLVEDLNHIITTQ
+321 
-334 SYGSNAADQSKYFS
+334 GNAADKNI
-348 AWKDSMTIPGDSISD
+348 TV
-363 SELDNKFNSWKDTNP
+363 
-378 NDINEK
+378 DINHLTADQIK
-384 IDMTNITSEQVQEL
+384 EL
-398 SLFTAALLNQ
+398 SLFSADLLNQ
-408 IRQQLGI
+408 VRNQLGLPKVI
-415 IEYTGT
+415 VTEGSLKLAKDVTDNYVSDNWDKFDHDVDGISRAAEENGLLSGGNFYEDAIFSSDFSEASTMDDLKSILYTGI
-421 AKVTVGTVD
+421 VTMIGGSGD
-430 LALQVAQLSS
+430 EMLHA
-440 QKNAGWGHYIYALKQ
+440 AGL
-455 ATYDHGLS
+455 
-463 SEPATDKDDYTSGI
+463 
-477 NFYGESAQSGT
+477 
-488 TNLSMTM
+488 
-495 ARAKELIANAI
+495 
-506 SGMLFF
+506 
-512 DGYSDMGHT
+512 
-521 VAILGLYNIS
+521 
-531 KEYSLGDRSEVLGVS
+531 LGVDFGDDIS
-546 LSSPIKE
+546 TGKEQYFSAGTSMFPIKE
-553 KDNDFLADYTLHI
+553 DQMWITKMGHFFNVSKDYIRDSA
-566 LEYDKF
+566 KF
-572 SVDLN
+572 STTEVPGTSTEDL
-577 NRVHKLN
+577 VTQLN
-584 YSAEEDAK
+584 T
-592 QVATKMAVEIANPYN
+592 TK
-607 SEEHAKLLQEA
+607 AKLASATDALNKAKDADTQA
-618 QSNLTVANEKL
+618 QQILAKNKAELITAQDNLTK
-629 AQAKKANDEA
+629 
-639 QAILTKN
+639 T
-646 ESLLKVA
+646 
-653 NNNLAKAQ
+653 Q
-661 NVPVQTATA
+661 NVPVQTETA
-670 QKALTDIQN
+670 QKALTDAQN
-679 KLAADTKTNE
+679 KLATDTKINE

-703 AKQKVLDQAN
+703 AKRKVLDQAN

-736 LSAEKAKLASLQQVS
+736 LSAEKVKLASLQQVA
-751 NAKTQDVKAAQVALD
+751 NEKTQDVKTAQVALD
-766 DAKNKL
+766 DVKNKL
-772 AALENAPLLVKA
+772 AALENAPLLLKA

-790 AAQKALDPVE
+790 AAQKVLDPVE

-933 AVVNKIGQQI
+933 AVVNKTGQQI

-982 KANALPQTGEKE
+982 KANALPQTGEKQ

>member
-43 NEVATQKSDAKTIA
+43 NEVATQESDAKTIA

-68 DKAKADTQ
+68 DKSKADTQ

-84 AKVNETTSQKAVDEQ
+84 AKVNETTAQKAVDEQ

-121 NGLTAAQE
+121 NGLTVAQE

-160 KQANDAVTEQAN
+160 KQANDGVAEQTN
-172 KVADAQS
+172 KVTDAQ
-179 NVDKAQ
+179 KAVNDAQ
-185 ADVTTAQNN
+185 KDTSAAQNN

-226 QVNQDKQDVATA
+226 QVNQDKQNVATA
-238 QNNLENA
+238 QNNLDNA

-256 NNTKKAVNTAQ
+256 DNAQKAVNTAQ

-277 QEMKDQLAGFQNL
+277 QEMKDQFNKYQGIKDA
-290 QTNAQKVVNDL
+290 AQKEVDGLNDKLSNVNTITISDVEAYKKAFNDWYTGSKRGENWTEEDKNFL
-301 VSQNS
+301 NDFMNS
-306 LPTFNFTNDQLNLTK
+306 NTYK
-321 SLVEDLNHIITTQ
+321 
-334 SYGSNAADQSKYFS
+334 GNAADKNI
-348 AWKDSMTIPGDSISD
+348 TV
-363 SELDNKFNSWKDTNP
+363 
-378 NDINEK
+378 DINHLTADQIK
-384 IDMTNITSEQVQEL
+384 EL
-398 SLFTAALLNQ
+398 SLFSADLLNQ
-408 IRQQLGI
+408 VRNQLGLPKVI
-415 IEYTGT
+415 VTEGSLKLAKDVTDNYVSDNWDKFDHDVDGISRAAAENGLLSGGNFYEDAIFSSDFSEASTMDDLKSILYTGI
-421 AKVTVGTVD
+421 VTMIGGSGD
-430 LALQVAQLSS
+430 EMLHA
-440 QKNAGWGHYIYALKQ
+440 AGL
-455 ATYDHGLS
+455 
-463 SEPATDKDDYTSGI
+463 
-477 NFYGESAQSGT
+477 
-488 TNLSMTM
+488 
-495 ARAKELIANAI
+495 
-506 SGMLFF
+506 
-512 DGYSDMGHT
+512 
-521 VAILGLYNIS
+521 
-531 KEYSLGDRSEVLGVS
+531 LGVDFGDDIS
-546 LSSPIKE
+546 TGKEQYFSAGTSIFPIKE
-553 KDNDFLADYTLHI
+553 DQMWITKMGHFFNVSKDYIRDSA
-566 LEYDKF
+566 KF
-572 SVDLN
+572 STTEVPGTSTEDL
-577 NRVHKLN
+577 VTQLN
-584 YSAEEDAK
+584 TAK
-592 QVATKMAVEIANPYN
+592 
-607 SEEHAKLLQEA
+607 AKLASATDALNKAKDADTQA
-618 QSNLTVANEKL
+618 QQILAKNKVELTTAQDNLT
-629 AQAKKANDEA
+629 
-639 QAILTKN
+639 
-646 ESLLKVA
+646 
-653 NNNLAKAQ
+653 KAQ
-661 NVPVQTATA
+661 NVPVQTEIA
-670 QKALTDIQN
+670 QKALTDVQN
-679 KLAADTKTNE
+679 KLAADTKINE

-751 NAKTQDVKAAQVALD
+751 NEKTQDVKAAQVALD

-933 AVVNKIGQQI
+933 AVVNKTGQQI

-971 YVSTVVAPEKA
+971 YVSTVVVPEKA

>member
-30 ADTVPTGDNATST
+30 ADTVPTGDNTTS

-68 DKAKADTQ
+68 DKSKADTQ
-76 NASDSLQQ
+76 NTSDSLQQ
-84 AKVNETTSQKAVDEQ
+84 AKANETTAQKAVDEQ
-99 TGKVSDAQNNVD
+99 ANKVSEAQNNVD

-121 NGLTAAQE
+121 NELIAAQE
-129 NAKNATETN
+129 NAKNATEAN

-160 KQANDAVTEQAN
+160 KQANDAVTEQTN
-172 KVADAQS
+172 KVADAQKVVNDAQNNTS
-179 NVDKAQ
+179 SAQNNVDKAQ
-185 ADVTTAQNN
+185 KA
-194 VNAAQKTVDDAKAA
+194 VNDAKSA

-214 QATVDAANKAEA
+214 QSTVDAANKAEA
-226 QVNQDKQDVATA
+226 QVNQDKQDVAKA
-238 QNNLENA
+238 QTNLDNA

-256 NNTKKAVNTAQ
+256 DNAQKAVDTAKS
-267 ANVDFSTKQA
+267 NVDFSTKQA
-277 QEMKDQLAGFQNL
+277 QEMKDQLNKYQGIKDA
-290 QTNAQKVVNDL
+290 AQKEVDGLNDKLANVNTITISDVEAYKKAFNDWYTGSKRGENWTEEDKNFL
-301 VSQNS
+301 NDFMNS
-306 LPTFNFTNDQLNLTK
+306 NTYK
-321 SLVEDLNHIITTQ
+321 
-334 SYGSNAADQSKYFS
+334 GNAADKNI
-348 AWKDSMTIPGDSISD
+348 TV
-363 SELDNKFNSWKDTNP
+363 
-378 NDINEK
+378 DINHLTADQIK
-384 IDMTNITSEQVQEL
+384 EL
-398 SLFTAALLNQ
+398 SLFSADLLNQ
-408 IRQQLGI
+408 VRNQLGLPKVI
-415 IEYTGT
+415 VTEGSLKLAKDVTDNYVSDNWDKFDHDVDGISRAAAENGLLSGGNFYEDAIFSSDFSEASTMDDLKSILYTGI
-421 AKVTVGTVD
+421 VTMIGGSGD
-430 LALQVAQLSS
+430 EMLHA
-440 QKNAGWGHYIYALKQ
+440 AGL
-455 ATYDHGLS
+455 
-463 SEPATDKDDYTSGI
+463 
-477 NFYGESAQSGT
+477 
-488 TNLSMTM
+488 
-495 ARAKELIANAI
+495 
-506 SGMLFF
+506 
-512 DGYSDMGHT
+512 
-521 VAILGLYNIS
+521 
-531 KEYSLGDRSEVLGVS
+531 LGVDFGDDIS
-546 LSSPIKE
+546 TGKEQYFSAGTSMFPIKE
-553 KDNDFLADYTLHI
+553 DQMWITKMGHFFNVSKDYIRDSA
-566 LEYDKF
+566 KF
-572 SVDLN
+572 STTEVPGTSTEDL
-577 NRVHKLN
+577 VTQLN
-584 YSAEEDAK
+584 TAK
-592 QVATKMAVEIANPYN
+592 
-607 SEEHAKLLQEA
+607 AKLASATDALNKAKDADTQA
-618 QSNLTVANEKL
+618 QQILAKNKVELTTAQDNLT
-629 AQAKKANDEA
+629 
-639 QAILTKN
+639 
-646 ESLLKVA
+646 
-653 NNNLAKAQ
+653 KAQ
-661 NVPVQTATA
+661 NVPVQTEIA
-670 QKALTDIQN
+670 QKALTDVQN
-679 KLAADTKTNE
+679 KLAADTKINE

-751 NAKTQDVKAAQVALD
+751 NEKTQDVKAAQVALE

-933 AVVNKIGQQI
+933 AVVNKTGQQI

-971 YVSTVVAPEKA
+971 YVSTVVVPEKA

>member
-43 NEVATQKSDAKTIA
+43 NEVATQESDAKTIA
-57 QDNVNTAQTNL
+57 QNNVNTAQTNL
-68 DKAKADTQ
+68 DKSKADTQ

-84 AKVNETTSQKAVDEQ
+84 AKANETTVQKAVDEQ

-147 TQEQNVATAQDQA
+147 TQEQNVATAQEQA
-160 KQANDAVTEQAN
+160 KQASDTVTEQTN
-172 KVADAQS
+172 KVSNAQETVNDAQKNTS
-179 NVDKAQ
+179 AAQ
-185 ADVTTAQNN
+185 ADVNTAQK
-194 VNAAQKTVDDAKAA
+194 AVDDAKTV

-256 NNTKKAVNTAQ
+256 DNAQKAVDTAQ
-267 ANVDFSTKQA
+267 ANVEFSTKQA
-277 QEMKDQLAGFQNL
+277 QEMKDQLNKYQGIKDA
-290 QTNAQKVVNDL
+290 AQKEVDGLNDKLSNVNIIELPKGYTKEAYRAWNEANYKKYIGTATAEDL
-301 VSQNS
+301 QAIKNWEDITSQEVNNSYKHNKIDEDNKILNGDIHNLTQSQLEELATFTASLLNPLRKQIGSIPLEVSKGSVEIAQDVAKKYEQDNWTAWGNVKDS
-306 LPTFNFTNDQLNLTK
+306 TFKGHDINGLVEVANKYNFQDIGENLGGNALMYGSDNMDQLKEYTYVILVDMLLHDGDSNWGHARAALGLLNNADSYGGDDEQVDHAYIGVSFDNIPGALMGSQEHFNFMYTPYGYVLNEDNTARISTN
-321 SLVEDLNHIITTQ
+321 E
-334 SYGSNAADQSKYFS
+334 
-348 AWKDSMTIPGDSISD
+348 
-363 SELDNKFNSWKDTNP
+363 KFN
-378 NDINEK
+378 
-384 IDMTNITSEQVQEL
+384 
-398 SLFTAALLNQ
+398 
-408 IRQQLGI
+408 
-415 IEYTGT
+415 
-421 AKVTVGTVD
+421 
-430 LALQVAQLSS
+430 
-440 QKNAGWGHYIYALKQ
+440 
-455 ATYDHGLS
+455 AT
-463 SEPATDKDDYTSGI
+463 P
-477 NFYGESAQSGT
+477 
-488 TNLSMTM
+488 
-495 ARAKELIANAI
+495 
-506 SGMLFF
+506 
-512 DGYSDMGHT
+512 
-521 VAILGLYNIS
+521 VAILS
-531 KEYSLGDRSEVLGVS
+531 TE
-546 LSSPIKE
+546 
-553 KDNDFLADYTLHI
+553 
-566 LEYDKF
+566 
-572 SVDLN
+572 DL
-577 NRVHKLN
+577 VTQLN
-584 YSAEEDAK
+584 TAK
-592 QVATKMAVEIANPYN
+592 
-607 SEEHAKLLQEA
+607 AKLASATDALNKAKDADTQA
-618 QSNLTVANEKL
+618 Q
-629 AQAKKANDEA
+629 Q
-639 QAILTKN
+639 ILTKN
-646 ESLLKVA
+646 KAELTTA
-653 NNNLAKAQ
+653 QDNLTKAQ

-670 QKALTDIQN
+670 QKALTDAQN
-679 KLAADTKTNE
+679 KLAADTKINE

-703 AKQKVLDQAN
+703 AKQKVLDQAK

-727 AKQKAAENN
+727 AKQKAAENS
-736 LSAEKAKLASLQQVS
+736 LSAEKAKLASLQQVA
-751 NAKTQDVKAAQVALD
+751 NEKTQDVKAAQVALD
-766 DAKNKL
+766 DVKNKL

-872 EEAEKKAAEEKAQA
+872 EEAEKKAAAEKAQA

-900 ENGNQVSNWTVKNGQ
+900 ENGNQVANWTVKNGQ

-933 AVVNKIGQQI
+933 AVVNKTGQQI

-953 ANKRTQAPVVQ
+953 FKRTQAPVVQ

-982 KANALPQTGEKE
+982 KTNALPQTGEKE

>member
-15 MAAGVLTTQN
+15 IAAGVLTTQN

-30 ADTVPTGDNATST
+30 ADTVPTGDNDTST

-84 AKVNETTSQKAVDEQ
+84 AKVNETTAQKAVDEQ

-129 NAKNATETN
+129 NAKNATEAN

-172 KVADAQS
+172 KVADAQKAVNDAQKNTS
-179 NVDKAQ
+179 AAQ
-185 ADVTTAQNN
+185 ADVTTAQ
-194 VNAAQKTVDDAKAA
+194 KTVDDTKAA

-226 QVNQDKQDVATA
+226 QVNQDKQNVATA
-238 QNNLENA
+238 QNNLDNA

-256 NNTKKAVNTAQ
+256 DNAQKEVNTAQ

-277 QEMKDQLAGFQNL
+277 QEMKDQFNKYQGIKDA
-290 QTNAQKVVNDL
+290 AQKEVDGLNDKLSNVNTITISDVEAYKKAFNDWYTGSKRGENWTEEDKNFL
-301 VSQNS
+301 NDFMNS
-306 LPTFNFTNDQLNLTK
+306 NTYK
-321 SLVEDLNHIITTQ
+321 
-334 SYGSNAADQSKYFS
+334 GNAADKNI
-348 AWKDSMTIPGDSISD
+348 TV
-363 SELDNKFNSWKDTNP
+363 
-378 NDINEK
+378 DINHLTADQIK
-384 IDMTNITSEQVQEL
+384 EL
-398 SLFTAALLNQ
+398 SLFSADLLNQ
-408 IRQQLGI
+408 VRNQLGLPKVI
-415 IEYTGT
+415 VTEGSLKLAKDVTDNYVSDNWDKFDHDVDGISRAAAENGLLSGGNFYEDAIFSSDFSEASTMDDLKSILYTGI
-421 AKVTVGTVD
+421 VTMIGGSGD
-430 LALQVAQLSS
+430 EMLHA
-440 QKNAGWGHYIYALKQ
+440 AGL
-455 ATYDHGLS
+455 
-463 SEPATDKDDYTSGI
+463 
-477 NFYGESAQSGT
+477 
-488 TNLSMTM
+488 
-495 ARAKELIANAI
+495 
-506 SGMLFF
+506 
-512 DGYSDMGHT
+512 
-521 VAILGLYNIS
+521 
-531 KEYSLGDRSEVLGVS
+531 LGVDFGDDIS
-546 LSSPIKE
+546 TGKEQYFSAGTSMFPIKE
-553 KDNDFLADYTLHI
+553 DQMWITKMGHFFNVSKDYIRDSA
-566 LEYDKF
+566 KF
-572 SVDLN
+572 STTEVPGTSTEDL
-577 NRVHKLN
+577 VTQLN
-584 YSAEEDAK
+584 TAK
-592 QVATKMAVEIANPYN
+592 
-607 SEEHAKLLQEA
+607 AKLASATDALNKAKDADTQA
-618 QSNLTVANEKL
+618 QQILAKNKVELTTAQDNLT
-629 AQAKKANDEA
+629 
-639 QAILTKN
+639 
-646 ESLLKVA
+646 
-653 NNNLAKAQ
+653 KAQ

-670 QKALTDIQN
+670 QRALADAQN
-679 KLAADTKTNE
+679 KLAADTKINE

-713 ANLATAQKALTDAQ
+713 ANLATAQKALIDAQ
-727 AKQKAAENN
+727 TKQKAAENN
-736 LSAEKAKLASLQQVS
+736 LSAEKAKLANLQQVS
-751 NAKTQDVKAAQVALD
+751 NEKTQDVKAAQVALD

-790 AAQKALDPVE
+790 EAQKALDPVE

-813 KQDLADAQADVTTAQ
+813 KQDLADAQADATTAQ
-828 KNYDEKLAIQTKA
+828 KNYNEKLAIQTKA

-933 AVVNKIGQQI
+933 TVVNKTGQQI
-943 NSKNV
+943 NSKDV

-971 YVSTVVAPEKA
+971 YVSTVVVPEKA

>member
-1 MKKKVLTTTIATGL
+1 MKNKVLTTTIATGL

-30 ADTVPTGDNATST
+30 ADTVPTGDNTTS

-68 DKAKADTQ
+68 DKSKADTQ
-76 NASDSLQQ
+76 NTSDSLQQ
-84 AKVNETTSQKAVDEQ
+84 AKANETTAQKAVDEQ
-99 TGKVSDAQNNVD
+99 ANKVSEAQNNVD

-121 NGLTAAQE
+121 NELIAAQE
-129 NAKNATETN
+129 NAKNATEAN

-160 KQANDAVTEQAN
+160 KQANDAVTEQTN
-172 KVADAQS
+172 KVADAQKVVNDAQNNTS
-179 NVDKAQ
+179 SAQNNIDKAQ
-185 ADVTTAQNN
+185 KA
-194 VNAAQKTVDDAKAA
+194 VNDAKSA

-214 QATVDAANKAEA
+214 QSTVDAANKAEA
-226 QVNQDKQDVATA
+226 QVNQDKQDVAKA
-238 QNNLENA
+238 QTNLDNA

-256 NNTKKAVNTAQ
+256 DNAQKAVDTAKS
-267 ANVDFSTKQA
+267 NVDFSTKQA
-277 QEMKDQLAGFQNL
+277 QEMKDQLNKYQGIKDA
-290 QTNAQKVVNDL
+290 AQKEVDGLNDKLANVNTITISDVEAYKKAFNDWYTGSRRGENWTEEDKNFL
-301 VSQNS
+301 NDFMNS
-306 LPTFNFTNDQLNLTK
+306 NTYK
-321 SLVEDLNHIITTQ
+321 
-334 SYGSNAADQSKYFS
+334 GNAAD
-348 AWKDSMTIPGDSISD
+348 KDVVV
-363 SELDNKFNSWKDTNP
+363 
-378 NDINEK
+378 DINHLTADQIK
-384 IDMTNITSEQVQEL
+384 EL
-398 SLFTAALLNQ
+398 SLFSADLLNQ
-408 IRQQLGI
+408 VRNQLGLPKVI
-415 IEYTGT
+415 VTEGSLKLAKDVTDNYVSDNWDKFDHDVDGISRAAEENGLLSGGNFYEDAIFSSDFSEASTMDDLKSILYTGI
-421 AKVTVGTVD
+421 VTMIGGSGD
-430 LALQVAQLSS
+430 EMLHA
-440 QKNAGWGHYIYALKQ
+440 AGL
-455 ATYDHGLS
+455 
-463 SEPATDKDDYTSGI
+463 
-477 NFYGESAQSGT
+477 
-488 TNLSMTM
+488 
-495 ARAKELIANAI
+495 
-506 SGMLFF
+506 
-512 DGYSDMGHT
+512 
-521 VAILGLYNIS
+521 
-531 KEYSLGDRSEVLGVS
+531 LGVDFGDDIS
-546 LSSPIKE
+546 TGKEQYFSAGTSMFPIKE
-553 KDNDFLADYTLHI
+553 DQMWITKMGHFFNVSKDYIRDSA
-566 LEYDKF
+566 KF
-572 SVDLN
+572 STTEVPGTSTEDL
-577 NRVHKLN
+577 VTQLN
-584 YSAEEDAK
+584 TAK
-592 QVATKMAVEIANPYN
+592 
-607 SEEHAKLLQEA
+607 AKLASATDALNKAKDADTQA
-618 QSNLTVANEKL
+618 QQILAKNKAELTTAQDNLT
-629 AQAKKANDEA
+629 
-639 QAILTKN
+639 
-646 ESLLKVA
+646 
-653 NNNLAKAQ
+653 KAQ

-670 QKALTDIQN
+670 QKALTDAQN
-679 KLAADTKTNE
+679 KLAADTKINE
-689 DAQAKKEA
+689 DAQAKKAA

-713 ANLATAQKALTDAQ
+713 ANLVTAQKALTDAQ
-727 AKQKAAENN
+727 NKQKEAENN
-736 LSAEKAKLASLQQVS
+736 LSAEKAKLASLQQVA
-751 NAKTQDVKAAQVALD
+751 NEKAQAVKDAQATLD

-790 AAQKALDPVE
+790 AAQKALDPLE
-800 NVLVSEKAKLSAL
+800 NTLVSENAKLSAL
-813 KQDLADAQADVTTAQ
+813 KQDLADAQVAVDQAQ
-828 KNYDEKLAIQTKA
+828 KNYNEKLATQTKA

-855 YDREALE
+855 YDRETLE

-933 AVVNKIGQQI
+933 AVVNKTGQQI

-982 KANALPQTGEKE
+982 KANALPQTGEKQ

>member
-30 ADTVPTGDNATST
+30 ADTVPTGDNTTSTT

-76 NASDSLQQ
+76 NASDSLQK
-84 AKVNETTSQKAVDEQ
+84 AKANETTAQKAVDEQ
-99 TGKVSDAQNNVD
+99 TNKVADAQSNVD

-121 NGLTAAQE
+121 NELTAAQE

-160 KQANDAVTEQAN
+160 KQANDAVTEQTN

-179 NVDKAQ
+179 NIDKAQ
-185 ADVTTAQNN
+185 ADVATAQNN

-238 QNNLENA
+238 QTNLENA

-256 NNTKKAVNTAQ
+256 DNAQKAVNTAQ

-277 QEMKDQLAGFQNL
+277 QEMKDQLNKYQGIKDA
-290 QTNAQKVVNDL
+290 AQKEVDGLNDKLANVNTITISDVEAYKKAFNDWYTGSKRGENWTEEDKNFL
-301 VSQNS
+301 NDFMNS
-306 LPTFNFTNDQLNLTK
+306 NTYK
-321 SLVEDLNHIITTQ
+321 
-334 SYGSNAADQSKYFS
+334 GNAADKNI
-348 AWKDSMTIPGDSISD
+348 TV
-363 SELDNKFNSWKDTNP
+363 
-378 NDINEK
+378 DINHLTADQIK
-384 IDMTNITSEQVQEL
+384 EL
-398 SLFTAALLNQ
+398 SLFSADLLNQ
-408 IRQQLGI
+408 VRNQLGLPKVI
-415 IEYTGT
+415 VTEGSLKLAKDVTDNYVSDNWDKFDHDVDGISRAAEENGLLSGGNFYEDAIFSSDFSEASTMDDLKSILYTGI
-421 AKVTVGTVD
+421 VTMIGGSGD
-430 LALQVAQLSS
+430 EMLHA
-440 QKNAGWGHYIYALKQ
+440 AGL
-455 ATYDHGLS
+455 
-463 SEPATDKDDYTSGI
+463 
-477 NFYGESAQSGT
+477 
-488 TNLSMTM
+488 
-495 ARAKELIANAI
+495 
-506 SGMLFF
+506 
-512 DGYSDMGHT
+512 
-521 VAILGLYNIS
+521 
-531 KEYSLGDRSEVLGVS
+531 LGVDFGDDIS
-546 LSSPIKE
+546 TGKEQYFSAGTSMFPIKE
-553 KDNDFLADYTLHI
+553 DQMWITKMGHFFNVSKDYIRDSA
-566 LEYDKF
+566 KF
-572 SVDLN
+572 STTEVPGTSTEDL
-577 NRVHKLN
+577 VTQLN
-584 YSAEEDAK
+584 T
-592 QVATKMAVEIANPYN
+592 TK
-607 SEEHAKLLQEA
+607 AKLASATDALNKAKDADTQA
-618 QSNLTVANEKL
+618 QQILAKNKAELITAQDNLTK
-629 AQAKKANDEA
+629 
-639 QAILTKN
+639 T
-646 ESLLKVA
+646 
-653 NNNLAKAQ
+653 Q
-661 NVPVQTATA
+661 NVPVQTETA
-670 QKALTDIQN
+670 QKALTDAQN
-679 KLAADTKTNE
+679 KLATDTKINE

-703 AKQKVLDQAN
+703 AKRKVLDQAN

-736 LSAEKAKLASLQQVS
+736 LSAEKVKLASLQQVA
-751 NAKTQDVKAAQVALD
+751 NEKTQDVKTAQVALD
-766 DAKNKL
+766 DVKNKL
-772 AALENAPLLVKA
+772 AALENAPLLLKA

-790 AAQKALDPVE
+790 AAQKVLDPVE

-933 AVVNKIGQQI
+933 AVVNKTGQQI

-982 KANALPQTGEKE
+982 KANALPQTGEKQ

>member
-43 NEVATQKSDAKTIA
+43 NEVATQESDAKTIA

-84 AKVNETTSQKAVDEQ
+84 AKVNETTAQKAVDEQ

-129 NAKNATETN
+129 NAKNATEAN

-160 KQANDAVTEQAN
+160 RQANDAVTEQAN
-172 KVADAQS
+172 KVADAQ
-179 NVDKAQ
+179 KAVNDAQ
-185 ADVTTAQNN
+185 NNTSAAQNN
-194 VNAAQKTVDDAKAA
+194 VNTAQKTVDDAKAA

-226 QVNQDKQDVATA
+226 QVNQDKQNVATA
-238 QNNLENA
+238 QTNLENA
-245 KAADATRQTNI
+245 KTADATRQTNI
-256 NNTKKAVNTAQ
+256 DNAQKAVNTAQ

-277 QEMKDQLAGFQNL
+277 QEMKDQLNKYQGIKDA
-290 QTNAQKVVNDL
+290 AQKEVDGLNDKLSNVNTIELPKGYTKEAYRAWNEANYKKYIGTATAEDL
-301 VSQNS
+301 QAIKNWEDITSQEVNNNYKHNKIDEDNKILNGDIHNLTQSQLEELATFTASLLNPLRKQIGSIPLEVSKGSVKIAQDVAKKYEQDNWTAWGNVKDS
-306 LPTFNFTNDQLNLTK
+306 TFKGHDINGLVEVANKYNFQDIGENLGGNALMYGSDNMDQLKEYTYVILVDMLLHDGDSNWGHARAALGLLNNADSYGGDDEQVDHAYIGVSFDNIPGALMGSQEHFNFMTPYGYVLNEDNTARISTND
-321 SLVEDLNHIITTQ
+321 
-334 SYGSNAADQSKYFS
+334 
-348 AWKDSMTIPGDSISD
+348 
-363 SELDNKFNSWKDTNP
+363 KFD
-378 NDINEK
+378 
-384 IDMTNITSEQVQEL
+384 
-398 SLFTAALLNQ
+398 
-408 IRQQLGI
+408 
-415 IEYTGT
+415 
-421 AKVTVGTVD
+421 
-430 LALQVAQLSS
+430 
-440 QKNAGWGHYIYALKQ
+440 
-455 ATYDHGLS
+455 AT
-463 SEPATDKDDYTSGI
+463 P
-477 NFYGESAQSGT
+477 
-488 TNLSMTM
+488 
-495 ARAKELIANAI
+495 
-506 SGMLFF
+506 
-512 DGYSDMGHT
+512 
-521 VAILGLYNIS
+521 VAILS
-531 KEYSLGDRSEVLGVS
+531 TE
-546 LSSPIKE
+546 
-553 KDNDFLADYTLHI
+553 
-566 LEYDKF
+566 
-572 SVDLN
+572 DL
-577 NRVHKLN
+577 VTQLN
-584 YSAEEDAK
+584 TAK
-592 QVATKMAVEIANPYN
+592 
-607 SEEHAKLLQEA
+607 AKLASATDALNKAKDADTQA
-618 QSNLTVANEKL
+618 QQILAKNKAELTTAQDNLT
-629 AQAKKANDEA
+629 
-639 QAILTKN
+639 
-646 ESLLKVA
+646 
-653 NNNLAKAQ
+653 KAQ
-661 NVPVQTATA
+661 NVPVQTEIA
-670 QKALTDIQN
+670 QKALTDVQN
-679 KLAADTKTNE
+679 KLAADTKINE

-736 LSAEKAKLASLQQVS
+736 LSAEKAKLASLQQVA
-751 NAKTQDVKAAQVALD
+751 NEKTQDVKAAQVALD

-933 AVVNKIGQQI
+933 AVVNKTGQQI

-982 KANALPQTGEKE
+982 KTNALPQTGEKE
-994 SKTTLVGAILVGL
+994 SKTTLVGAVLVGL

>member
-1 MKKKVLTTTIATGL
+1 
-15 MAAGVLTTQN
+15 
-25 PASAK
+25 
-30 ADTVPTGDNATST
+30 
-43 NEVATQKSDAKTIA
+43 
-57 QDNVNTAQTNL
+57 
-68 DKAKADTQ
+68 
-76 NASDSLQQ
+76 
-84 AKVNETTSQKAVDEQ
+84 
-99 TGKVSDAQNNVD
+99 
-111 KAQADVTTAQ
+111 AQADVTTAQ

-160 KQANDAVTEQAN
+160 KQANDGVAEQTN
-172 KVADAQS
+172 KVTDAQ
-179 NVDKAQ
+179 KAVNDAQ
-185 ADVTTAQNN
+185 KDTSAAQNN
-194 VNAAQKTVDDAKAA
+194 VNAAQKTVNDAKAA

-226 QVNQDKQDVATA
+226 QVNQDKQNVATA
-238 QNNLENA
+238 QNNLDNA

-256 NNTKKAVNTAQ
+256 DNAQKAVNTAQ

-277 QEMKDQLAGFQNL
+277 QEMKDQFNKYQGIKDA
-290 QTNAQKVVNDL
+290 AQKEVDGLNDKLSNVNTITISDVEAYKKAFNDWYTGSKRGENWTEEDKNFL
-301 VSQNS
+301 NDFMNS
-306 LPTFNFTNDQLNLTK
+306 NTYK
-321 SLVEDLNHIITTQ
+321 
-334 SYGSNAADQSKYFS
+334 GNAADKNI
-348 AWKDSMTIPGDSISD
+348 TV
-363 SELDNKFNSWKDTNP
+363 
-378 NDINEK
+378 DINHLTADQIK
-384 IDMTNITSEQVQEL
+384 EL
-398 SLFTAALLNQ
+398 SLFSADLLNQ
-408 IRQQLGI
+408 VRNQLGLPKVI
-415 IEYTGT
+415 VTEGSLKLAKDVTDNYVSDNWDKFDHDVDGISRAAAENGLLSGGNFYEDVIFSSDFSEASTMDDLKSILYTGI
-421 AKVTVGTVD
+421 VTMIGGSGD
-430 LALQVAQLSS
+430 EMLHA
-440 QKNAGWGHYIYALKQ
+440 AGL
-455 ATYDHGLS
+455 
-463 SEPATDKDDYTSGI
+463 
-477 NFYGESAQSGT
+477 
-488 TNLSMTM
+488 
-495 ARAKELIANAI
+495 
-506 SGMLFF
+506 
-512 DGYSDMGHT
+512 
-521 VAILGLYNIS
+521 
-531 KEYSLGDRSEVLGVS
+531 LGVDFGDDIS
-546 LSSPIKE
+546 TGKEQYFSAGTSMFPIKE
-553 KDNDFLADYTLHI
+553 DQMWITKMGHFFNVSKDYIRDSA
-566 LEYDKF
+566 KF
-572 SVDLN
+572 STTEVPGTSTEDL
-577 NRVHKLN
+577 VTQLN
-584 YSAEEDAK
+584 TAK
-592 QVATKMAVEIANPYN
+592 
-607 SEEHAKLLQEA
+607 AKLASATDALNKAKDADTQA
-618 QSNLTVANEKL
+618 QQILAKNKVELITAQDNLT
-629 AQAKKANDEA
+629 
-639 QAILTKN
+639 
-646 ESLLKVA
+646 
-653 NNNLAKAQ
+653 KAQ
-661 NVPVQTATA
+661 NVPVQTEIA
-670 QKALTDIQN
+670 QKALTDVQN
-679 KLAADTKTNE
+679 KLAADTKINE

-751 NAKTQDVKAAQVALD
+751 NEKTQDVKAAQVALD

-772 AALENAPLLVKA
+772 AALENAPLLVKV

-872 EEAEKKAAEEKAQA
+872 EEAEKKATEEKAQA
-886 EKNGYHVDG
+886 KKNGYYVDG

-933 AVVNKIGQQI
+933 AVVNKTGQQI

-971 YVSTVVAPEKA
+971 YVSTVVVPEKA

>member
-43 NEVATQKSDAKTIA
+43 NEVATQESDAKTIA
-57 QDNVNTAQTNL
+57 QNNVNTAQNNL
-68 DKAKADTQ
+68 DKSKADTQ

-84 AKVNETTSQKAVDEQ
+84 AKANETTAQKAVDEQ
-99 TGKVSDAQNNVD
+99 TNKVADAQNNVD
-111 KAQADVTTAQ
+111 KAQANVNTAQ

-138 IQAAKDNVA
+138 IQTAKDNVA

-160 KQANDAVTEQAN
+160 KQASDTVTEQTN
-172 KVADAQS
+172 KVSNAQETVNDAQKNTS
-179 NVDKAQ
+179 AAQ
-185 ADVTTAQNN
+185 ADVNTAQK
-194 VNAAQKTVDDAKAA
+194 AVDDAKTV

-256 NNTKKAVNTAQ
+256 DNAQKAVDTAKS
-267 ANVDFSTKQA
+267 NVDFSTKQA
-277 QEMKDQLAGFQNL
+277 QEMKDQLNKYQGIKDA
-290 QTNAQKVVNDL
+290 AQKEVDGLNDKLSNVNIIELPKGYTKEAYRAWNEANYKKYIGTATAEDL
-301 VSQNS
+301 QAIKNWEDITSQEVNNSYKHNKIDEDNKILNGDIHNLTQSQLEELATFTASLLNPLRKQIGSIPLEVSKGSVEIAQDVAKKYEQDNWTAWGNVKDS
-306 LPTFNFTNDQLNLTK
+306 TFKGHDINGLVEVANKYNFQDIGENLGGNALMYGSDNMDQLKEYTYVILVDMLLHDGDSNWGHARAALGLLNNADSYGGDDEQVDHAYIGVSFDNIPGALMGSQEHFNFMYTPYGYVLNEDNTARISTN
-321 SLVEDLNHIITTQ
+321 E
-334 SYGSNAADQSKYFS
+334 
-348 AWKDSMTIPGDSISD
+348 
-363 SELDNKFNSWKDTNP
+363 KFN
-378 NDINEK
+378 
-384 IDMTNITSEQVQEL
+384 
-398 SLFTAALLNQ
+398 
-408 IRQQLGI
+408 
-415 IEYTGT
+415 
-421 AKVTVGTVD
+421 
-430 LALQVAQLSS
+430 
-440 QKNAGWGHYIYALKQ
+440 
-455 ATYDHGLS
+455 AT
-463 SEPATDKDDYTSGI
+463 P
-477 NFYGESAQSGT
+477 
-488 TNLSMTM
+488 
-495 ARAKELIANAI
+495 
-506 SGMLFF
+506 
-512 DGYSDMGHT
+512 
-521 VAILGLYNIS
+521 VAILS
-531 KEYSLGDRSEVLGVS
+531 TE
-546 LSSPIKE
+546 
-553 KDNDFLADYTLHI
+553 
-566 LEYDKF
+566 
-572 SVDLN
+572 DL
-577 NRVHKLN
+577 VTQLN
-584 YSAEEDAK
+584 TAK
-592 QVATKMAVEIANPYN
+592 
-607 SEEHAKLLQEA
+607 AKLASATDALNKAKDADTQA
-618 QSNLTVANEKL
+618 Q
-629 AQAKKANDEA
+629 Q
-639 QAILTKN
+639 ILTKN
-646 ESLLKVA
+646 KAELTTA
-653 NNNLAKAQ
+653 QDNLTKAQ

-670 QKALTDIQN
+670 QKALTDAQN
-679 KLAADTKTNE
+679 KLAADTKINE

-736 LSAEKAKLASLQQVS
+736 LSAEKAKLASLQQVA
-751 NAKTQDVKAAQVALD
+751 NEKTQDVKAAQVALD

-784 AEDKLA
+784 AEDKLS

-872 EEAEKKAAEEKAQA
+872 EEAEKKAAAEKAQA

-900 ENGNQVSNWTVKNGQ
+900 ENGNQVANWTVKNGQ

-933 AVVNKIGQQI
+933 AVVNKTGQQI

-953 ANKRTQAPVVQ
+953 FKRTQAPVVQ

-982 KANALPQTGEKE
+982 KTNALPQTGEKE

>member
-1 MKKKVLTTTIATGL
+1 MKNKVLTTTIATGL

-30 ADTVPTGDNATST
+30 ADTVPTGDNTTS

-68 DKAKADTQ
+68 DKSKADTQ
-76 NASDSLQQ
+76 NTSDSLQQ
-84 AKVNETTSQKAVDEQ
+84 AKANETTAQKAVDEQ
-99 TGKVSDAQNNVD
+99 ANKVSEAQNNVD

-121 NGLTAAQE
+121 NELIAAQE
-129 NAKNATETN
+129 NAKNATEAN

-160 KQANDAVTEQAN
+160 KQANDAVTEQTN
-172 KVADAQS
+172 KVADAQKVVNDAQNNTS
-179 NVDKAQ
+179 SAQNNVDKAQ
-185 ADVTTAQNN
+185 KA
-194 VNAAQKTVDDAKAA
+194 VNDAKSA

-214 QATVDAANKAEA
+214 QSTVDAANKAEA
-226 QVNQDKQDVATA
+226 QVNQDKQDVAKA
-238 QNNLENA
+238 QTNLDNA

-256 NNTKKAVNTAQ
+256 DNAQKAVDTAKS
-267 ANVDFSTKQA
+267 NVDFSTKQA
-277 QEMKDQLAGFQNL
+277 QEMKDQLNKYQGIKDA
-290 QTNAQKVVNDL
+290 AQKEVDGLNDKLANVNTITISDVEAYKKAFNDWYTGSRRGENWTEEDKNFL
-301 VSQNS
+301 NDFMNS
-306 LPTFNFTNDQLNLTK
+306 NTYK
-321 SLVEDLNHIITTQ
+321 
-334 SYGSNAADQSKYFS
+334 GNAAD
-348 AWKDSMTIPGDSISD
+348 KDVVV
-363 SELDNKFNSWKDTNP
+363 
-378 NDINEK
+378 DINHLTADQIK
-384 IDMTNITSEQVQEL
+384 EL
-398 SLFTAALLNQ
+398 SLFSADLLNQ
-408 IRQQLGI
+408 VRNQLGLPKVI
-415 IEYTGT
+415 VTEGSLKLAKDVTDNYVSDNWDKFDHDVDGISRAAEENGLLSGGNFYEDAIFSSDFSEASTMDDLKSILYTGIVT
-421 AKVTVGTVD
+421 MIGGSGDEMLHAAGLLGVDFGDDISTGKEQYFSAGTSMFPIKEDQMWITKMGHFFNVSKDYIRDSAKFSTTEVPGTSTED
-430 LALQVAQLSS
+430 LVAQLNTTKTKLAS
-440 QKNAGWGHYIYALKQ
+440 
-455 ATYDHGLS
+455 
-463 SEPATDKDDYTSGI
+463 ATDALNKAKDADTQ
-477 NFYGESAQSGT
+477 AQQILAKNKVELT
-488 TNLSMTM
+488 T
-495 ARAKELIANAI
+495 
-506 SGMLFF
+506 
-512 DGYSDMGHT
+512 
-521 VAILGLYNIS
+521 
-531 KEYSLGDRSEVLGVS
+531 
-546 LSSPIKE
+546 
-553 KDNDFLADYTLHI
+553 
-566 LEYDKF
+566 
-572 SVDLN
+572 
-577 NRVHKLN
+577 
-584 YSAEEDAK
+584 
-592 QVATKMAVEIANPYN
+592 
-607 SEEHAKLLQEA
+607 A
-618 QSNLTVANEKL
+618 QDNLT
-629 AQAKKANDEA
+629 
-639 QAILTKN
+639 
-646 ESLLKVA
+646 
-653 NNNLAKAQ
+653 KAQ
-661 NVPVQTATA
+661 NVPVQTETA
-670 QKALTDIQN
+670 QKALTDAQN
-679 KLAADTKTNE
+679 KLATDTKINV

-736 LSAEKAKLASLQQVS
+736 LSAEKVKLASLQQVA
-751 NAKTQDVKAAQVALD
+751 NEKTQDVKTAQVALD

-933 AVVNKIGQQI
+933 AVVNKTGQQI

>member
-1 MKKKVLTTTIATGL
+1 MKNKVLTTTIATGL

-30 ADTVPTGDNATST
+30 ADTVPTGDNTTS

-68 DKAKADTQ
+68 DKSKADTQ
-76 NASDSLQQ
+76 NTSDSLQQ
-84 AKVNETTSQKAVDEQ
+84 AKANETTAQKAVDEQ
-99 TGKVSDAQNNVD
+99 ANKVSEAQNNVD

-121 NGLTAAQE
+121 NELIAAQE
-129 NAKNATETN
+129 NAKNATEAN

-160 KQANDAVTEQAN
+160 KQANDAVTEQTN
-172 KVADAQS
+172 KVADAQKVVNDAQNNTS
-179 NVDKAQ
+179 SAQNNVDKAQ
-185 ADVTTAQNN
+185 KA
-194 VNAAQKTVDDAKAA
+194 VNDAKSA

-214 QATVDAANKAEA
+214 QSTVDAANKAEA
-226 QVNQDKQDVATA
+226 QVNQDKQDVAKA
-238 QNNLENA
+238 QTNLDNA

-256 NNTKKAVNTAQ
+256 DNAQKAVDTAKS
-267 ANVDFSTKQA
+267 NVDFSTKQA
-277 QEMKDQLAGFQNL
+277 QEMKDQLNKYQGIKDA
-290 QTNAQKVVNDL
+290 AQKEVDGLNDKLANVNTITISDVEAYKKAFNDWYTGSRRGENWTEEDKNFL
-301 VSQNS
+301 NDFMNS
-306 LPTFNFTNDQLNLTK
+306 NTYK
-321 SLVEDLNHIITTQ
+321 
-334 SYGSNAADQSKYFS
+334 GNAAD
-348 AWKDSMTIPGDSISD
+348 KDVVV
-363 SELDNKFNSWKDTNP
+363 
-378 NDINEK
+378 DINHLTADQIK
-384 IDMTNITSEQVQEL
+384 EL
-398 SLFTAALLNQ
+398 SLFSADLLNQ
-408 IRQQLGI
+408 VRNQLGLPKVI
-415 IEYTGT
+415 VTEGSLKLAKDVTDNYVSDNWDKFDHDVDGISRAAEENGLLSGGNFYEDAIFSSDFSEASTMDDLKSILYTGI
-421 AKVTVGTVD
+421 VTMIGGSGD
-430 LALQVAQLSS
+430 EMLHA
-440 QKNAGWGHYIYALKQ
+440 AGL
-455 ATYDHGLS
+455 
-463 SEPATDKDDYTSGI
+463 
-477 NFYGESAQSGT
+477 
-488 TNLSMTM
+488 
-495 ARAKELIANAI
+495 
-506 SGMLFF
+506 
-512 DGYSDMGHT
+512 
-521 VAILGLYNIS
+521 
-531 KEYSLGDRSEVLGVS
+531 LGVDFGDDIS
-546 LSSPIKE
+546 TGKEQYFSAGTSMFPIKE
-553 KDNDFLADYTLHI
+553 DQMWITKMGHFFNVSKDYIRDSA
-566 LEYDKF
+566 KF
-572 SVDLN
+572 STTEVPGTSTEDL
-577 NRVHKLN
+577 VTQLN
-584 YSAEEDAK
+584 TAK
-592 QVATKMAVEIANPYN
+592 
-607 SEEHAKLLQEA
+607 AKLASATDALNKAKDADTQA
-618 QSNLTVANEKL
+618 QQILAKNKVELTTAQDNLT
-629 AQAKKANDEA
+629 
-639 QAILTKN
+639 
-646 ESLLKVA
+646 
-653 NNNLAKAQ
+653 KAQ
-661 NVPVQTATA
+661 NVPVQTETA
-670 QKALTDIQN
+670 QKALTDAQN
-679 KLAADTKTNE
+679 KLATDTKINV

-727 AKQKAAENN
+727 AKQKVAENN
-736 LSAEKAKLASLQQVS
+736 LSAEKAKLASLQQVA
-751 NAKTQDVKAAQVALD
+751 NEKIQDVKTAQVALD

-933 AVVNKIGQQI
+933 AVVNKTGQQI

>member
-57 QDNVNTAQTNL
+57 KDNVNTAQTNL

-84 AKVNETTSQKAVDEQ
+84 AKVNETTAQKAVDEQ
-99 TGKVSDAQNNVD
+99 TNKVADAQNNVD
-111 KAQADVTTAQ
+111 KAQANVNTAQ

-129 NAKNATETN
+129 NAKNATENN
-138 IQAAKDNVA
+138 IQTAKDNVA

-160 KQANDAVTEQAN
+160 KQASDTVTEQTN
-172 KVADAQS
+172 KVSNAQETVNDAQKNTS
-179 NVDKAQ
+179 AAQ
-185 ADVTTAQNN
+185 ADVNTAQK
-194 VNAAQKTVDDAKAA
+194 AVDDAKTV

-256 NNTKKAVNTAQ
+256 DNAQKAVDTAQ
-267 ANVDFSTKQA
+267 ANVEFSTKQA
-277 QEMKDQLAGFQNL
+277 QEMKDQLNKYQGIKDA
-290 QTNAQKVVNDL
+290 AQKEVDGLNDKLSNVNTITISD
-301 VSQNS
+301 VEAYKKA
-306 LPTFNFTNDQLNLTK
+306 FNDWYTGSKRGENWTEEDKDFLNDFMNLNTYK
-321 SLVEDLNHIITTQ
+321 
-334 SYGSNAADQSKYFS
+334 GNAADKNI
-348 AWKDSMTIPGDSISD
+348 TV
-363 SELDNKFNSWKDTNP
+363 
-378 NDINEK
+378 DINHLTADQIK
-384 IDMTNITSEQVQEL
+384 EL
-398 SLFTAALLNQ
+398 SLFSADLLNQ
-408 IRQQLGI
+408 VRNQLGLPKVI
-415 IEYTGT
+415 VTEGSLKLAKDVTDNYVSDNWDKFDHDVDGISRAAAENGLLSGGNFYEDAIFSSDFSEASTMDDLKSILYTGI
-421 AKVTVGTVD
+421 VTMIGGSGD
-430 LALQVAQLSS
+430 EMLHA
-440 QKNAGWGHYIYALKQ
+440 AGL
-455 ATYDHGLS
+455 
-463 SEPATDKDDYTSGI
+463 
-477 NFYGESAQSGT
+477 
-488 TNLSMTM
+488 
-495 ARAKELIANAI
+495 
-506 SGMLFF
+506 
-512 DGYSDMGHT
+512 
-521 VAILGLYNIS
+521 
-531 KEYSLGDRSEVLGVS
+531 LGVDFGDDIS
-546 LSSPIKE
+546 TGKEQYFSAGTSMFPIKE
-553 KDNDFLADYTLHI
+553 DQMWITKMGHFFNVSKDYIRDSA
-566 LEYDKF
+566 KF
-572 SVDLN
+572 STTEVPGTSTEDL
-577 NRVHKLN
+577 VTQLN
-584 YSAEEDAK
+584 TAK
-592 QVATKMAVEIANPYN
+592 
-607 SEEHAKLLQEA
+607 AKLASATDALNKAKDADTQA
-618 QSNLTVANEKL
+618 QQILAKNKVELTTAQDNLT
-629 AQAKKANDEA
+629 
-639 QAILTKN
+639 
-646 ESLLKVA
+646 
-653 NNNLAKAQ
+653 KAQ
-661 NVPVQTATA
+661 NVPVQTEIA
-670 QKALTDIQN
+670 QKALTDVQN
-679 KLAADTKTNE
+679 KLAADTKINE

-751 NAKTQDVKAAQVALD
+751 NEKTQDVKAAQVALD

-933 AVVNKIGQQI
+933 AVVNKTGQQI

-971 YVSTVVAPEKA
+971 YVSTVVVPEKA

>member
-30 ADTVPTGDNATST
+30 ADTVPTGDNTTSTT

-57 QDNVNTAQTNL
+57 QDNVNTAQVNL

-76 NASDSLQQ
+76 NASDSLQK
-84 AKVNETTSQKAVDEQ
+84 AKANETTAQKAVDEQ
-99 TGKVSDAQNNVD
+99 TNKVADAQSNVD
-111 KAQADVTTAQ
+111 KVQADVTKAQ

-129 NAKNATETN
+129 NAKNATGTN

-147 TQEQNVATAQDQA
+147 TQEQNVATAQDQE

-172 KVADAQS
+172 KVADAQ
-179 NVDKAQ
+179 KAVNDAQ
-185 ADVTTAQNN
+185 KNTSAAQNN
-194 VNAAQKTVDDAKAA
+194 VNAAQKTVDDAKVA

-226 QVNQDKQDVATA
+226 QVNQDKQDVAMA
-238 QNNLENA
+238 QNNLVNA
-245 KAADATRQTNI
+245 KTADATRQTNI
-256 NNTKKAVNTAQ
+256 DNTQKAVNTAQ

-277 QEMKDQLAGFQNL
+277 QEMKDQLNKYQGIKDA
-290 QTNAQKVVNDL
+290 AQKEVD
-301 VSQNS
+301 
-306 LPTFNFTNDQLNLTK
+306 
-321 SLVEDLNHIITTQ
+321 DLNDKLANVNTITISDVEAYKKAFNDWYT
-334 SYGSNAADQSKYFS
+334 GSKRGENWTEEDKNFLNDFMNSNTYKGNAADKNIVVDINHLTADQIKALSLFSADLLNQVRNQLGLPKVIVTEGSLKLAKDVTDNYVSDNWDKLDHDVDGISRAVEENGLLSGGNFYEDAIFSSDFSEASTMDDLKSILYTGIVTMIGGSGDEMLHAAGLLGVDFGDDISTGKEQYFS
-348 AWKDSMTIPGDSISD
+348 AGTSM
-363 SELDNKFNSWKDTNP
+363 F
-378 NDINEK
+378 
-384 IDMTNITSEQVQEL
+384 
-398 SLFTAALLNQ
+398 
-408 IRQQLGI
+408 
-415 IEYTGT
+415 
-421 AKVTVGTVD
+421 
-430 LALQVAQLSS
+430 
-440 QKNAGWGHYIYALKQ
+440 
-455 ATYDHGLS
+455 
-463 SEPATDKDDYTSGI
+463 
-477 NFYGESAQSGT
+477 
-488 TNLSMTM
+488 
-495 ARAKELIANAI
+495 
-506 SGMLFF
+506 
-512 DGYSDMGHT
+512 
-521 VAILGLYNIS
+521 
-531 KEYSLGDRSEVLGVS
+531 
-546 LSSPIKE
+546 PIKE
-553 KDNDFLADYTLHI
+553 DQMWITKMGHFFNVSKDYIRDSA
-566 LEYDKF
+566 KF
-572 SVDLN
+572 STTEVPGTSTEDL
-577 NRVHKLN
+577 VTQLN
-584 YSAEEDAK
+584 T
-592 QVATKMAVEIANPYN
+592 TK
-607 SEEHAKLLQEA
+607 AKLASATDALNKAKDADTQA
-618 QSNLTVANEKL
+618 QQILAKNKAELITAQDNLT
-629 AQAKKANDEA
+629 
-639 QAILTKN
+639 
-646 ESLLKVA
+646 
-653 NNNLAKAQ
+653 KAQ
-661 NVPVQTATA
+661 NVPVQTETA
-670 QKALTDIQN
+670 QKALTDAQN
-679 KLAADTKTNE
+679 KLAADTKINE

-736 LSAEKAKLASLQQVS
+736 LSAEKAKLASLQQVA
-751 NAKTQDVKAAQVALD
+751 NEKIQDVKTAQVALD

-828 KNYDEKLAIQTKA
+828 KNYDEKLAIQTKV

-855 YDREALE
+855 YNREALE
-862 AQIAAQEKAR
+862 AQIVAQEKAR

-933 AVVNKIGQQI
+933 AIVNKTGQQI

-964 SKVAGKT
+964 SKAAT

>member
-30 ADTVPTGDNATST
+30 ADTVPTGDNTT
-43 NEVATQKSDAKTIA
+43 NEVATQESDAKTIA
-57 QDNVNTAQTNL
+57 QNNVNTAQTNL
-68 DKAKADTQ
+68 EKSKADTQ

-84 AKVNETTSQKAVDEQ
+84 AKANETTAQKAVDEQ
-99 TGKVSDAQNNVD
+99 TNKVADAQNNVD
-111 KAQADVTTAQ
+111 KAQANVNTAQ

-138 IQAAKDNVA
+138 IQTAKDNVA

-160 KQANDAVTEQAN
+160 KQASDTVTEQTN
-172 KVADAQS
+172 KVSNAQETVNDAQKNTS
-179 NVDKAQ
+179 AAQ
-185 ADVTTAQNN
+185 ADVNTAQK
-194 VNAAQKTVDDAKAA
+194 AVDDAKTA

-256 NNTKKAVNTAQ
+256 DNAQKAVDTAKS
-267 ANVDFSTKQA
+267 NVDFSTKQA
-277 QEMKDQLAGFQNL
+277 QEMKDQFNKYQGIKDA
-290 QTNAQKVVNDL
+290 AQKEVDGLNDKLSNVNTITISDVEAYKKAFNDWYTGSKRGENWTEEDKNFL
-301 VSQNS
+301 NDFMNS
-306 LPTFNFTNDQLNLTK
+306 NTYK
-321 SLVEDLNHIITTQ
+321 
-334 SYGSNAADQSKYFS
+334 GNAADKNI
-348 AWKDSMTIPGDSISD
+348 TV
-363 SELDNKFNSWKDTNP
+363 
-378 NDINEK
+378 DINHLTADQIK
-384 IDMTNITSEQVQEL
+384 EL
-398 SLFTAALLNQ
+398 SLFSADLLNQ
-408 IRQQLGI
+408 VRNQLGLPKVI
-415 IEYTGT
+415 VTEGSLKLAKDVTDNYVSDNWDKFDHDVDGISRAAAENGLLSGGNFYEDAIFSSDFSEASTMDDLKSILYTGI
-421 AKVTVGTVD
+421 VTMIGGSGD
-430 LALQVAQLSS
+430 EMLHA
-440 QKNAGWGHYIYALKQ
+440 AGL
-455 ATYDHGLS
+455 
-463 SEPATDKDDYTSGI
+463 
-477 NFYGESAQSGT
+477 
-488 TNLSMTM
+488 
-495 ARAKELIANAI
+495 
-506 SGMLFF
+506 
-512 DGYSDMGHT
+512 
-521 VAILGLYNIS
+521 
-531 KEYSLGDRSEVLGVS
+531 LGVDFGDDIS
-546 LSSPIKE
+546 TGKEQYFSAGTSMFPIKE
-553 KDNDFLADYTLHI
+553 DQMWITKMGHFFNVSKDYIRDSA
-566 LEYDKF
+566 KF
-572 SVDLN
+572 STTEVPGTSTEDL
-577 NRVHKLN
+577 VTQLN
-584 YSAEEDAK
+584 TAK
-592 QVATKMAVEIANPYN
+592 
-607 SEEHAKLLQEA
+607 AKLASATDALNKAKDADTQA
-618 QSNLTVANEKL
+618 QQILAKNKVELTTAQDNLT
-629 AQAKKANDEA
+629 
-639 QAILTKN
+639 
-646 ESLLKVA
+646 
-653 NNNLAKAQ
+653 KAQ
-661 NVPVQTATA
+661 NVPVQTEKA
-670 QKALTDIQN
+670 QKALTDVQN
-679 KLAADTKTNE
+679 KLAADTKINE

-727 AKQKAAENN
+727 AKQKAAKNN
-736 LSAEKAKLASLQQVS
+736 LSAEKAKLASLQQVA
-751 NAKTQDVKAAQVALD
+751 NEKTQDVKAAQVALD

-828 KNYDEKLAIQTKA
+828 KNYDEKLAIQAKA

-862 AQIAAQEKAR
+862 AQVAAQEKAR

-926 LTINKAG
+926 LTINKVG
-933 AVVNKIGQQI
+933 AVVNKTGQQI

-953 ANKRTQAPVVQ
+953 SKRTQAPVVQ

-982 KANALPQTGEKE
+982 KTNTLPQTGEKE

>member
-43 NEVATQKSDAKTIA
+43 NEVATQESDAKTIA
-57 QDNVNTAQTNL
+57 QNNVNTAQTNL
-68 DKAKADTQ
+68 DKSKADTQ
-76 NASDSLQQ
+76 NTSDSLQQ
-84 AKVNETTSQKAVDEQ
+84 AKANETTAQKAVDEQ
-99 TGKVSDAQNNVD
+99 ANKVSEAQNNVD

-121 NGLTAAQE
+121 NELIAAQE
-129 NAKNATETN
+129 NAKNATEAN

-160 KQANDAVTEQAN
+160 KQANDAVTEQTN
-172 KVADAQS
+172 KVADAQKVVNDAQNNTS
-179 NVDKAQ
+179 SAQNNVDKAQ
-185 ADVTTAQNN
+185 KA
-194 VNAAQKTVDDAKAA
+194 VNDAKSA

-214 QATVDAANKAEA
+214 QSTVDAANKAEA
-226 QVNQDKQDVATA
+226 QVNQDKQDVAKA
-238 QNNLENA
+238 QTNLDNA

-256 NNTKKAVNTAQ
+256 DNAQKAVDTAKS
-267 ANVDFSTKQA
+267 NVDFSTKQA
-277 QEMKDQLAGFQNL
+277 QEMKDQLNKYQGIKDA
-290 QTNAQKVVNDL
+290 AQKAVDGLNDKLANVNTITISDVEAYKKAFNDWYTGSRRGENWTEEDKNFL
-301 VSQNS
+301 NDFMNS
-306 LPTFNFTNDQLNLTK
+306 NTYK
-321 SLVEDLNHIITTQ
+321 
-334 SYGSNAADQSKYFS
+334 GNAADKNI
-348 AWKDSMTIPGDSISD
+348 TV
-363 SELDNKFNSWKDTNP
+363 
-378 NDINEK
+378 DINHLTADQIK
-384 IDMTNITSEQVQEL
+384 EL
-398 SLFTAALLNQ
+398 SLFSADLLNQ
-408 IRQQLGI
+408 VRNQLGLPKVI
-415 IEYTGT
+415 VTEGSLKLAKDVTDNYVSDNWDKIDHDVDGISRAAEENGLLSGGNFYEDAIFSSDFSEASTMDDLKSILYTGI
-421 AKVTVGTVD
+421 VTMIGGSGD
-430 LALQVAQLSS
+430 EMLHA
-440 QKNAGWGHYIYALKQ
+440 AGL
-455 ATYDHGLS
+455 
-463 SEPATDKDDYTSGI
+463 
-477 NFYGESAQSGT
+477 
-488 TNLSMTM
+488 
-495 ARAKELIANAI
+495 
-506 SGMLFF
+506 
-512 DGYSDMGHT
+512 
-521 VAILGLYNIS
+521 
-531 KEYSLGDRSEVLGVS
+531 LGVDFGDDIS
-546 LSSPIKE
+546 TGKEQYFSAGTSMFPIKE
-553 KDNDFLADYTLHI
+553 DQMWITKMGHFFNVSKDYIRDSA
-566 LEYDKF
+566 KF
-572 SVDLN
+572 STTEVPGTSTEDL
-577 NRVHKLN
+577 VTQLN
-584 YSAEEDAK
+584 TAK
-592 QVATKMAVEIANPYN
+592 
-607 SEEHAKLLQEA
+607 AKLASATDALNKAKDADTQA
-618 QSNLTVANEKL
+618 QQILAKNKAELTTAQDNLT
-629 AQAKKANDEA
+629 
-639 QAILTKN
+639 
-646 ESLLKVA
+646 
-653 NNNLAKAQ
+653 KAQ

-670 QKALTDIQN
+670 QKALTDAQN
-679 KLAADTKTNE
+679 KLAADTKINE
-689 DAQAKKEA
+689 DAQAKKAA

-713 ANLATAQKALTDAQ
+713 ANLVTAQKALTDAQ
-727 AKQKAAENN
+727 NKQKEAENN
-736 LSAEKAKLASLQQVS
+736 LSAEKAKLASLQQVA
-751 NAKTQDVKAAQVALD
+751 NEKAQAVKDAQATLD

-790 AAQKALDPVE
+790 AAQKALDPLE
-800 NVLVSEKAKLSAL
+800 NTLVSENAKLSAL
-813 KQDLADAQADVTTAQ
+813 KQDLADAQVAVDQAQ
-828 KNYDEKLAIQTKA
+828 KNYNEKLATQTKA

-933 AVVNKIGQQI
+933 AVVNKTGQQI

-971 YVSTVVAPEKA
+971 YVSTVVVPEKA